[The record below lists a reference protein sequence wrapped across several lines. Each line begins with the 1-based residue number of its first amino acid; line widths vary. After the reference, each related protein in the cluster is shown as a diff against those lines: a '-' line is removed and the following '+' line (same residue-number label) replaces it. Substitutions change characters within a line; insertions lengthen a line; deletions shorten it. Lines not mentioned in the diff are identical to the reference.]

1 MFRVTECTFRVT
13 ECTFRDTEWPF
24 RDTEWRF
31 IINIKQNYLSQN
43 KSDVC
48 TCFYI
53 NFSYICGDYIQNKKL
68 IKMNKFFLTSLLVAA
83 AITANAQDNTTK
95 DSLTMETMMHN
106 IPEVMVKGSRPIVK
120 AERGM
125 LSYNMPLLLKQLPA
139 DNAYEALTR
148 IPGVSNA
155 TGNISFSGNEVT
167 LIINGQATTLT
178 QEQLAERLKAMPAT
192 QLAKAEVML
201 SAPAR
206 YHVRGMAINI
216 VTKDYAGTN
225 QLSGQ
230 IIGGLVQTK
239 YAKGFGDLY
248 LSMQRGKFGLDA
260 QYKLVNGNSYGESS
274 RIANHPLGNNR
285 IHYNDETGQKSFG
298 ITHDYRLGM
307 NYAFSK
313 NHRLDVAY
321 TGQWDKTNSNSRTT
335 GSSISGMHRDSHEY
349 LHNVDVNYAL
359 PFGLTL
365 SGSYT
370 YYRTP
375 QQQALDGT
383 ITTENKN
390 ETERNLTS
398 GSEQTINKWMFTADQ
413 THSLAHGWGLSYG
426 VKGQF
431 TSNKSYQTTIDK
443 DGSVLPDGT
452 SSVDLNERIWNI
464 YAGFSKQINKAISLE
479 ASVAAEQYHSPIW
492 DKWRVYP
499 TLNALW
505 NVNDNHLLNLSFSSN
520 SEFPSYWSTMS
531 NVYYSSTYTEIH
543 GNPDL
548 KPFSYSNVNLMWQ
561 IKRRY
566 TLMAFASLKPDYS
579 VQLPYQTTDRMAV
592 IMKETNFD
600 YSNSFGLQ
608 ASAIFS
614 AGKWLNGNVFA
625 VGTYK
630 HDKSSHFFDLPF
642 NRKKLSVRLGGM
654 ASVKLCS
661 TQDLRLILNPFIQSK
676 AIQGVYDI
684 SPIFRMNAKLQWSSH
699 DGRWGLRINGNN
711 IFNNKYDTRSVQGNQ
726 DYRMK
731 INYSW
736 ASVTFAVIYKFGG
749 YKEKTVKEVDTSRMG
764 H

>member
-1 MFRVTECTFRVT
+1 MANKIFLLGLFL
-13 ECTFRDTEWPF
+13 
-24 RDTEWRF
+24 
-31 IINIKQNYLSQN
+31 LS
-43 KSDVC
+43 
-48 TCFYI
+48 
-53 NFSYICGDYIQNKKL
+53 
-68 IKMNKFFLTSLLVAA
+68 VA
-83 AITANAQDNTTK
+83 NVKAQTRTQT
-95 DSLTMETMMHN
+95 DSLTMETMLHN
-106 IPEVMVKGSRPIVK
+106 LPEVMVKGSRPIVK

-148 IPGVSNA
+148 IPGVSDA
-155 TGNISFSGNEVT
+155 TGSISFSGNEVT

-178 QEQLAERLKAMPAT
+178 QEQLTERLKAMPAA
-192 QLAKAEVML
+192 QLSKAEVML

-230 IIGGLVQTK
+230 VIGGMKQSK

-248 LSMQRGKFGLDA
+248 LSLQRGKFGLDA
-260 QYKLVNGNSYGESS
+260 QYKYVNGNSYGESS

-285 IHYNDETGQKSFG
+285 VYYNDETGQKSFG
-298 ITHDYRLGM
+298 ITHNYRLGM

-321 TGQWDKTNSNSRTT
+321 TGHWDKRCSNSNTT
-335 GSSISGMHRDSHEY
+335 GSSISGMHHDSHEY
-349 LHNVDVNYAL
+349 LHNVDVNYSL

-365 SGSYT
+365 NGSYT

-383 ITTENKN
+383 MHTDESMP

-443 DGSVLPDGT
+443 DGTIQPNGT
-452 SSVDLNERIWNI
+452 SSVDNNERIWNI
-464 YAGFSKQINKAISLE
+464 YAGFSKQINKAISVE

-531 NVYYSSTYTEIH
+531 NVFYSSTYSEIH

-548 KPFSYSNVNLMWQ
+548 KPFSYYNVNLMWQ

-566 TLMAFASLKPDYS
+566 TLMAFASLKPDYF
-579 VQLPYQTTDRMAV
+579 VQLPYQTTERMAV

-600 YSNSFGLQ
+600 YSNSYGLQ
-608 ASAIFS
+608 ASVIFN

-630 HDKSSHFFDLPF
+630 HDKNSNFFDLPF
-642 NRKKLSVRLGGM
+642 NRKKLSVILGGT
-654 ASVKLCS
+654 ASIKLCQ
-661 TQDLRLILNPFIQSK
+661 TQDLRLILNPFYQTK

-684 SPIFRMNAKLQWSSH
+684 SPVFRMNAKLQWSSH
-699 DGRWGLRINGNN
+699 DGKWGLRLNGSN
-711 IFNNKYDTRSVQGNQ
+711 IFNNLYDTRSVQGNQ

-731 INYSW
+731 INYNW

-749 YKEKTVKEVDTSRMG
+749 YKEKNVKAVDTSRMG

>member
-1 MFRVTECTFRVT
+1 MANKIFLLGLFL
-13 ECTFRDTEWPF
+13 
-24 RDTEWRF
+24 
-31 IINIKQNYLSQN
+31 LSVANVKAQ
-43 KSDVC
+43 
-48 TCFYI
+48 T
-53 NFSYICGDYIQNKKL
+53 
-68 IKMNKFFLTSLLVAA
+68 LTQ
-83 AITANAQDNTTK
+83 T
-95 DSLTMETMMHN
+95 DSLTMETMLHN
-106 IPEVMVKGSRPIVK
+106 LPEVMVKGSRPIVK

-148 IPGVSNA
+148 IPGVSDA
-155 TGNISFSGNEVT
+155 TGSISFSGNEVT

-178 QEQLAERLKAMPAT
+178 QEQLTERLKAMPAA

-230 IIGGLVQTK
+230 IIGGMRQNK
-239 YAKGFGDLY
+239 YANEFGNLY
-248 LSMQRGKFGLDA
+248 LSLQRGKFGLDA
-260 QYKLVNGNSYGESS
+260 QYKYVNGNSYGESS

-285 IHYNDETGQKSFG
+285 VYYNDETGQKSFG

-321 TGQWDKTNSNSRTT
+321 TGHWDKTCSNSNTT
-335 GSSISGMHRDSHEY
+335 GSSISGMHHDSHEY
-349 LHNVDVNYAL
+349 LHNVDVNYSL

-365 SGSYT
+365 NGSYT

-375 QQQALDGT
+375 QQQVLDGT
-383 ITTENKN
+383 MHTDESMS

-398 GSEQTINKWMFTADQ
+398 GSEQTINEWMFTADQ

-443 DGSVLPDGT
+443 DGTIQPNGT
-452 SSVDLNERIWNI
+452 SSVDNNERIWNI
-464 YAGFSKQINKAISLE
+464 YAGFSKQINKAISVE

-531 NVYYSSTYTEIH
+531 NVFYSSTYSEIH

-548 KPFSYSNVNLMWQ
+548 KPFAYYNVNLMWQ

-566 TLMAFASLKPDYS
+566 TLMAFASLKPDYF
-579 VQLPYQTTDRMAV
+579 VQLPYQTTERMAV

-600 YSNSFGLQ
+600 YSNSYGLQ
-608 ASAIFS
+608 ASVIFN

-630 HDKSSHFFDLPF
+630 HDKSSNFFDLPF
-642 NRKKLSVRLGGM
+642 NRKKLSVILGGT
-654 ASVKLCS
+654 ASVKLCN
-661 TQDLRLILNPFIQSK
+661 TQDLRLILNPFFQSK

-684 SPIFRMNAKLQWSSH
+684 SPIFRMNAKLQWTSH
-699 DGRWGLRINGNN
+699 DGKWGLRINGNN
-711 IFNNKYDTRSVQGNQ
+711 IFNNLYDTRSVQGNQ

-731 INYSW
+731 VNYNW

>member
-1 MFRVTECTFRVT
+1 MVNKIFLLGLFL
-13 ECTFRDTEWPF
+13 
-24 RDTEWRF
+24 
-31 IINIKQNYLSQN
+31 LSVANVKAQ
-43 KSDVC
+43 
-48 TCFYI
+48 T
-53 NFSYICGDYIQNKKL
+53 
-68 IKMNKFFLTSLLVAA
+68 LTQ
-83 AITANAQDNTTK
+83 T
-95 DSLTMETMMHN
+95 DSLTMETMLHN
-106 IPEVMVKGSRPIVK
+106 LPEVMVKGSRPIVK

-148 IPGVSNA
+148 IPGVSDA
-155 TGNISFSGNEVT
+155 TGSISFSGNEVT

-178 QEQLAERLKAMPAT
+178 QEQLTERLKAMPAA

-230 IIGGLVQTK
+230 FIGGMKQSK

-248 LSMQRGKFGLDA
+248 LSLQRGKFGLDA
-260 QYKLVNGNSYGESS
+260 QYKYVNGNSYGESS

-285 IHYNDETGQKSFG
+285 VYYNDETGQKSFG
-298 ITHDYRLGM
+298 ITHNYRLGM

-321 TGQWDKTNSNSRTT
+321 TGHWDKRCSNSNTT
-335 GSSISGMHRDSHEY
+335 GSSISGMHHDSHEY
-349 LHNVDVNYAL
+349 LHNVDVNYSL

-365 SGSYT
+365 NGSYT

-383 ITTENKN
+383 MHTDESML

-398 GSEQTINKWMFTADQ
+398 SSEQTINKWMFTADQ

-443 DGSVLPDGT
+443 DGTIQPNGT
-452 SSVDLNERIWNI
+452 SSVDNNERIWNI
-464 YAGFSKQINKAISLE
+464 YAGFSKQINKAISVE

-531 NVYYSSTYTEIH
+531 NVFYSSTYSEIH

-548 KPFSYSNVNLMWQ
+548 KPFSYYNVNLMWQ

-566 TLMAFASLKPDYS
+566 TLMAFASLKPDYF
-579 VQLPYQTTDRMAV
+579 VQLPYQTTERMAV

-600 YSNSFGLQ
+600 YSNSYGLQ
-608 ASAIFS
+608 ASVIFN

-630 HDKSSHFFDLPF
+630 HDKSCNFFDLPF
-642 NRKKLSVRLGGM
+642 DRKKLSVILGGT
-654 ASVKLCS
+654 ASVKLSS
-661 TQDLRLILNPFIQSK
+661 TQDLRLILNPFYQTK

-684 SPIFRMNAKLQWSSH
+684 SPVFRMDVKLQWSSH
-699 DGRWGLRINGNN
+699 DGKWGVRLNGSN
-711 IFNNKYDTRSVQGNQ
+711 IFNNRFDTRSVQGNQ

-731 INYSW
+731 INYNW

-749 YKEKTVKEVDTSRMG
+749 YKEKNVKAVDTSRMG

>member
-1 MFRVTECTFRVT
+1 MVNKIFLLELFL
-13 ECTFRDTEWPF
+13 
-24 RDTEWRF
+24 
-31 IINIKQNYLSQN
+31 LSVANMKAQ
-43 KSDVC
+43 
-48 TCFYI
+48 T
-53 NFSYICGDYIQNKKL
+53 
-68 IKMNKFFLTSLLVAA
+68 LTH
-83 AITANAQDNTTK
+83 T
-95 DSLTMETMMHN
+95 DSLTMENMMHN
-106 IPEVMVKGSRPIVK
+106 LPEVMVKGSRPIVK

-148 IPGVSNA
+148 IPGVSDA
-155 TGNISFSGNEVT
+155 TGSISFSGNEVT

-178 QEQLAERLKAMPAT
+178 QEQLTERLKAMPAA

-230 IIGGLVQTK
+230 IIGGMRQNK
-239 YAKGFGDLY
+239 YANEFGNLY
-248 LSMQRGKFGLDA
+248 LSLQRGKFGLDA
-260 QYKLVNGNSYGESS
+260 QYKYVNGNSYGESS

-285 IHYNDETGQKSFG
+285 VYYNDETGQKSFG
-298 ITHDYRLGM
+298 ITHNYRLGM

-321 TGQWDKTNSNSRTT
+321 TGHWDKRCSNSNTT
-335 GSSISGMHRDSHEY
+335 GSSISGMHHDSHEY
-349 LHNVDVNYAL
+349 LHNVDVNYSL

-365 SGSYT
+365 NGSYT

-383 ITTENKN
+383 MHTDESML

-443 DGSVLPDGT
+443 DGTIQPNGT
-452 SSVDLNERIWNI
+452 SSVDNNERIWNI
-464 YAGFSKQINKAISLE
+464 YAGFSKQINKAISVE

-531 NVYYSSTYTEIH
+531 NVFYSSTYSEIH

-548 KPFSYSNVNLMWQ
+548 KPFSYYNVNLMWQ

-566 TLMAFASLKPDYS
+566 TLMAFASLKPDYF
-579 VQLPYQTTDRMAV
+579 VQLPYQTTERMAV

-600 YSNSFGLQ
+600 YSNSYGLQ
-608 ASAIFS
+608 ASVIFN

-630 HDKSSHFFDLPF
+630 HDKSSNFFDLPF
-642 NRKKLSVRLGGM
+642 NRKKLSVILGGT
-654 ASVKLCS
+654 ASVKLCN
-661 TQDLRLILNPFIQSK
+661 TQDLRLILNPFFQSK

-684 SPIFRMNAKLQWSSH
+684 SPIFKMNAKLQWTSH
-699 DGRWGLRINGNN
+699 DGKWGLRLNGSN
-711 IFNNKYDTRSVQGNQ
+711 IFNNLYDTRSVQGNQ

-731 INYSW
+731 INYNW
-736 ASVTFAVIYKFGG
+736 ASVTFGVIYKFGG
-749 YKEKTVKEVDTSRMG
+749 YKEKKVKEVDTSRMG

>member
-1 MFRVTECTFRVT
+1 MDNKVFLLGLFL
-13 ECTFRDTEWPF
+13 
-24 RDTEWRF
+24 
-31 IINIKQNYLSQN
+31 LSVANVKAQ
-43 KSDVC
+43 
-48 TCFYI
+48 T
-53 NFSYICGDYIQNKKL
+53 
-68 IKMNKFFLTSLLVAA
+68 LTH
-83 AITANAQDNTTK
+83 T
-95 DSLTMETMMHN
+95 DSLTMENMMHN
-106 IPEVMVKGSRPIVK
+106 LPEVMIKGSRPIVK

-148 IPGVSNA
+148 IPGISDA
-155 TGNISFSGNEVT
+155 TGSISFSGNEVT
-167 LIINGQATTLT
+167 LIVNGQATTLT
-178 QEQLAERLKAMPAT
+178 QEQLTERLKAMPAA

-230 IIGGLVQTK
+230 IIGGMRQNK
-239 YAKGFGDLY
+239 YANEFGNLY
-248 LSMQRGKFGLDA
+248 LSLQRGKFGLDA
-260 QYKLVNGNSYGESS
+260 QYKYVNGNSYGESS

-285 IHYNDETGQKSFG
+285 VYYNDETGQKSFG
-298 ITHDYRLGM
+298 ITHNYRLGM

-321 TGQWDKTNSNSRTT
+321 TGHWDKTCSNSNTT
-335 GSSISGMHRDSHEY
+335 GSSISGMHHDSHEY

-365 SGSYT
+365 NGSYT

-375 QQQALDGT
+375 QQQVLDGT
-383 ITTENKN
+383 MHTDESMP

-413 THSLAHGWGLSYG
+413 THSLSHGWGLSYG

-443 DGSVLPDGT
+443 DGTIQPNGT
-452 SSVDLNERIWNI
+452 SSVDNNERIWNI

-531 NVYYSSTYTEIH
+531 SVFYSSAYTEIH

-548 KPFSYSNVNLMWQ
+548 KPFSYYNVNLMWQ

-566 TLMAFASLKPDYS
+566 TLMAFASLKPDYF
-579 VQLPYQTTDRMAV
+579 VQLPYQTTERMAV

-600 YSNSFGLQ
+600 YSNSYGLQ
-608 ASAIFS
+608 ASVIFN

-630 HDKSSHFFDLPF
+630 HDKSSNFFDLPF
-642 NRKKLSVRLGGM
+642 NRKKLSVILGGT
-654 ASVKLCS
+654 ASVKLCN
-661 TQDLRLILNPFIQSK
+661 TQDLRLILNPFFQSK

-684 SPIFRMNAKLQWSSH
+684 SPVFRMNAKLQWSSH
-699 DGRWGLRINGNN
+699 DGKWGLRLNGSN
-711 IFNNKYDTRSVQGNQ
+711 IFNNLYDTRSVQGNQ

-731 INYSW
+731 INYNW

-749 YKEKTVKEVDTSRMG
+749 YKEKNVKAVDTSRMG

>member
-1 MFRVTECTFRVT
+1 MKYLITVILFLSVQSLSAQVAN
-13 ECTFRDTEWPF
+13 DN
-24 RDTEWRF
+24 DSVD
-31 IINIKQNYLSQN
+31 INKWYKNL
-43 KSDVC
+43 
-48 TCFYI
+48 
-53 NFSYICGDYIQNKKL
+53 
-68 IKMNKFFLTSLLVAA
+68 
-83 AITANAQDNTTK
+83 
-95 DSLTMETMMHN
+95 
-106 IPEVMVKGSRPIVK
+106 PEVIVK
-120 AERGM
+120 AEKPIVKLVQGKM
-125 LSYNMPLLLKQLPA
+125 VYNMHNLLEKLPA

-148 IPGVSNA
+148 IPGVSDA
-155 TGNISFSGNEVT
+155 TGSISLLGNEVT

-178 QEQLAERLKAMPAT
+178 QEQLADRLKAMPAA

-216 VTKDYAGTN
+216 VTKDYADTN
-225 QLSGQ
+225 RLSGQ
-230 IIGGLVQTK
+230 MVGGLQQSK
-239 YAKGFGDLY
+239 YSTGFGNLA

-260 QYKLVNGNSYGESS
+260 NYQFVDGNSYREASH
-274 RIANHPLGNNR
+274 IANHPLGNKR
-285 IHYNDETGQKSFG
+285 INYYDEIGQKSFG

-313 NHRLDVAY
+313 NHRLDIAY
-321 TGQWDKTNSNSRTT
+321 TGNWKKASSNNQTTGLSVSRT
-335 GSSISGMHRDSHEY
+335 HHYSHVY
-349 LHNVDVNYAL
+349 LHNVDVNYSL

-375 QQQALDGT
+375 QQQVLEGMMQVDGN
-383 ITTENKN
+383 TT

-413 THSLAHGWGLSYG
+413 THSLSHGWGLSYG
-426 VKGQF
+426 VQGQF
-431 TSNKSYQTTIDK
+431 ASNKSYQNTLDK
-443 DGSVLPDGT
+443 KGNILPNAT
-452 SSVDLNERIWNI
+452 SSVDINERIWNM
-464 YAGFSKQINKAISLE
+464 YAGFSKQVNKAISLE
-479 ASVAAEQYHSPIW
+479 ASVAAEQYHSPMW
-492 DKWRVYP
+492 NKWGIYP

-505 NVNDNHLLNLSFSSN
+505 GINENHLLNLSFNSN
-520 SEFPSYWSTMS
+520 SVFPSYWSTMS
-531 NVYYSSTYTEIH
+531 NVFYSSTYTEVH

-548 KPFSYSNVNLMWQ
+548 KPYSYYNVNLMWQ

-579 VQLPYQTTDRMAV
+579 VQLPYQTADRVAV

-600 YSNSFGLQ
+600 YSNNFGLQ

-614 AGKWLNGNVFA
+614 AGKWFNGNVFA

-630 HDKSSHFFDLPF
+630 HEKSSHFFDLPF
-642 NRKKLSVRLGGM
+642 DRKKLSAILGGT
-654 ASVKLCS
+654 ASVKLCK
-661 TQDLRLILNPFIQSK
+661 TQDLRLILNPFFQSK

-699 DGRWGLRINGNN
+699 DGKWGLRLNGSN

-726 DYRMK
+726 NFRMK
-731 INYSW
+731 LNNNWST
-736 ASVTFAVIYKFGG
+736 VTFAVVYKFGG
-749 YKEKTVKEVDTSRMG
+749 YKEKKVKEVDTSRMG

>member
-1 MFRVTECTFRVT
+1 MNRLF
-13 ECTFRDTEWPF
+13 
-24 RDTEWRF
+24 F
-31 IINIKQNYLSQN
+31 IG
-43 KSDVC
+43 V
-48 TCFYI
+48 
-53 NFSYICGDYIQNKKL
+53 
-68 IKMNKFFLTSLLVAA
+68 LVAS
-83 AITANAQDNTTK
+83 AITANAQDNGQK
-95 DSLTMETMMHN
+95 DSLTMESMMHN
-106 IPEVMVKGSRPIVK
+106 LPEVMVKGSRPIVK

-148 IPGVSNA
+148 IPGVSDA
-155 TGNISFSGNEVT
+155 TGSISFSGNEVT
-167 LIINGQATTLT
+167 LIVNGQATTLT
-178 QEQLAERLKAMPAT
+178 QEQLAERLKAMPAA
-192 QLAKAEVML
+192 QLTKAEVML

-230 IIGGLVQTK
+230 IIGGMRQNK
-239 YAKGFGDLY
+239 YANEFGNLY
-248 LSMQRGKFGLDA
+248 LSLQRDKFGLDA
-260 QYKLVNGNSYGESS
+260 QYKYVNGNSYGESS

-313 NHRLDVAY
+313 SHRLDVAY

-479 ASVAAEQYHSPIW
+479 ASVAAEQYHSPVW

-505 NVNDNHLLNLSFSSN
+505 NVNDNHLLNLSFSSD
-520 SEFPSYWSTMS
+520 SEYPSYWSTMS
-531 NVYYSSTYTEIH
+531 NVFYSSTYTEIH

-548 KPFSYSNVNLMWQ
+548 KPFSYYNVNLMWQ

-566 TLMAFASLKPDYS
+566 TLMAFASLKPDYF

-600 YSNSFGLQ
+600 YSNSYGLQ

-630 HDKSSHFFDLPF
+630 HDKSRNFFDLPF
-642 NRKKLSVRLGGM
+642 NRKKLSVILGGT

-661 TQDLRLILNPFIQSK
+661 TQDLRLILNPFYQTK

-684 SPIFRMNAKLQWSSH
+684 SPIFSMDAKLQWSSH
-699 DGRWGLRINGNN
+699 DGKWGVRLNGSN
-711 IFNNKYDTRSVQGNQ
+711 IFNNRFDTRSVQGNQ

-731 INYSW
+731 VNYNWS
-736 ASVTFAVIYKFGG
+736 SFTFAVIYKFGG

>member
-1 MFRVTECTFRVT
+1 MANKIFLLGLFL
-13 ECTFRDTEWPF
+13 
-24 RDTEWRF
+24 
-31 IINIKQNYLSQN
+31 LSVANVKAQ
-43 KSDVC
+43 
-48 TCFYI
+48 T
-53 NFSYICGDYIQNKKL
+53 
-68 IKMNKFFLTSLLVAA
+68 LTQ
-83 AITANAQDNTTK
+83 T
-95 DSLTMETMMHN
+95 DSLTMETMLHN
-106 IPEVMVKGSRPIVK
+106 LPEVMVKGSRPIVK

-148 IPGVSNA
+148 IPGVSDA
-155 TGNISFSGNEVT
+155 TGSISFSGNEVT

-178 QEQLAERLKAMPAT
+178 QEQLTERLKAMPAA

-230 IIGGLVQTK
+230 IIGGMRQNK
-239 YAKGFGDLY
+239 YANEFGNLY
-248 LSMQRGKFGLDA
+248 LSLQRGKFGLDA
-260 QYKLVNGNSYGESS
+260 QYKYVNGNSYGESS

-285 IHYNDETGQKSFG
+285 VYYNDETGQKSFG

-307 NYAFSK
+307 NYAFGK

-321 TGQWDKTNSNSRTT
+321 TGHWDKTCSNSNTT
-335 GSSISGMHRDSHEY
+335 GSSISGMHHDSHEY
-349 LHNVDVNYAL
+349 LHNVDVNYSL

-365 SGSYT
+365 NGSYT

-383 ITTENKN
+383 MHTDESMS
-390 ETERNLTS
+390 ETERDLTS
-398 GSEQTINKWMFTADQ
+398 GSEQTINEWMFTADQ

-531 NVYYSSTYTEIH
+531 NVFYSSTYTEIH

-548 KPFSYSNVNLMWQ
+548 KPFSYYNVNLMWQ

-566 TLMAFASLKPDYS
+566 TLMAFASLMPDYF

-642 NRKKLSVRLGGM
+642 NRKKLSVRLGGT

-661 TQDLRLILNPFIQSK
+661 TQDLRLILNPFYQTK

-684 SPIFRMNAKLQWSSH
+684 SPIFRMDAKLQWSSH
-699 DGRWGLRINGNN
+699 DGRWGLRLNGNN

-749 YKEKTVKEVDTSRMG
+749 YKEKNVKAVDTSRMG

>member
-1 MFRVTECTFRVT
+1 MANKIFLLGLFL
-13 ECTFRDTEWPF
+13 
-24 RDTEWRF
+24 
-31 IINIKQNYLSQN
+31 LSVANVKAQ
-43 KSDVC
+43 
-48 TCFYI
+48 T
-53 NFSYICGDYIQNKKL
+53 
-68 IKMNKFFLTSLLVAA
+68 LTQ
-83 AITANAQDNTTK
+83 T
-95 DSLTMETMMHN
+95 DSLTMETMLHN
-106 IPEVMVKGSRPIVK
+106 LPEVMVKGSRPIVK

-148 IPGVSNA
+148 IPGISDA
-155 TGNISFSGNEVT
+155 TGSISFSGNEVT

-178 QEQLAERLKAMPAT
+178 QEQLTERLKAMPAA

-230 IIGGLVQTK
+230 IIGGMRQNK
-239 YAKGFGDLY
+239 YANEFGNLY
-248 LSMQRGKFGLDA
+248 LSLQRGKFGLDA
-260 QYKLVNGNSYGESS
+260 QYKYVNGNSYGESS

-285 IHYNDETGQKSFG
+285 VYYNDETGQKSFG

-321 TGQWDKTNSNSRTT
+321 TGHWDKTCSNSNTT
-335 GSSISGMHRDSHEY
+335 GSSISGMHHDSHEY
-349 LHNVDVNYAL
+349 LHNVDVNYSF

-365 SGSYT
+365 NGSYT

-375 QQQALDGT
+375 QLQALDGT
-383 ITTENKN
+383 MHTDESMP

-531 NVYYSSTYTEIH
+531 NVFYSSTYSEIH

-548 KPFSYSNVNLMWQ
+548 KPFAYYNVNLMWQ

-566 TLMAFASLKPDYS
+566 TLMAFASLKPDYF
-579 VQLPYQTTDRMAV
+579 VQLPYQTTERMAV

-600 YSNSFGLQ
+600 YSNSYGLQ
-608 ASAIFS
+608 ASVIFN

-630 HDKSSHFFDLPF
+630 HDKSSNFFDLPF
-642 NRKKLSVRLGGM
+642 NRKKLSVILGGT
-654 ASVKLCS
+654 ASVKLCN
-661 TQDLRLILNPFIQSK
+661 TQDLRLILNPFFQSK

-699 DGRWGLRINGNN
+699 DGKWGLRLNGNN

-731 INYSW
+731 INYNW

>member
-1 MFRVTECTFRVT
+1 MANKIFLLGLFL
-13 ECTFRDTEWPF
+13 
-24 RDTEWRF
+24 
-31 IINIKQNYLSQN
+31 LSVANVKAQ
-43 KSDVC
+43 
-48 TCFYI
+48 T
-53 NFSYICGDYIQNKKL
+53 
-68 IKMNKFFLTSLLVAA
+68 LTQ
-83 AITANAQDNTTK
+83 T
-95 DSLTMETMMHN
+95 DSLTMETMLHN
-106 IPEVMVKGSRPIVK
+106 LPEVMVKGTRPIVK

-148 IPGVSNA
+148 IPGVSDA
-155 TGNISFSGNEVT
+155 AGSISFSGNEVT

-178 QEQLAERLKAMPAT
+178 QEQLTERLKAMPAA
-192 QLAKAEVML
+192 QLSKAEVML
-201 SAPAR
+201 SVPAR

-230 IIGGLVQTK
+230 IIGGMRQNK
-239 YAKGFGDLY
+239 YANEFGNLY
-248 LSMQRGKFGLDA
+248 LSLQRDKFGLDA
-260 QYKLVNGNSYGESS
+260 QYKYVNGNSYGESS

-307 NYAFSK
+307 NYTFSK
-313 NHRLDVAY
+313 NNRLDVAY

-383 ITTENKN
+383 ITAENKN

-413 THSLAHGWGLSYG
+413 THSLSHGWGLSYG

-505 NVNDNHLLNLSFSSN
+505 NVNDNHLLNLSFSSD

-531 NVYYSSTYTEIH
+531 NVFYSSTYTEIH

-548 KPFSYSNVNLMWQ
+548 KPFSYYNVNLMWQ

-566 TLMAFASLKPDYS
+566 TLMALASLKPDYS

-592 IMKETNFD
+592 IMKETNFN

-608 ASAIFS
+608 ASAIFN
-614 AGKWLNGNVFA
+614 AGQWLNGNVF
-625 VGTYK
+625 VMGTYK
-630 HDKSSHFFDLPF
+630 HDKSDNFFDLPF
-642 NRKKLSVRLGGM
+642 DRKKLSVVLGGT

-661 TQDLRLILNPFIQSK
+661 TQDLRLILNPFYQTK

-684 SPIFRMNAKLQWSSH
+684 SPIFSMDAKLQWSSH
-699 DGRWGLRINGNN
+699 DGRWGVRLNGSN
-711 IFNNKYDTRSVQGNQ
+711 IFNNPYDTRSVQGNQ

-731 INYSW
+731 INYNW

>member
-1 MFRVTECTFRVT
+1 MVNKIFLLGLFL
-13 ECTFRDTEWPF
+13 
-24 RDTEWRF
+24 
-31 IINIKQNYLSQN
+31 LSVANVKAQ
-43 KSDVC
+43 
-48 TCFYI
+48 T
-53 NFSYICGDYIQNKKL
+53 
-68 IKMNKFFLTSLLVAA
+68 LTH
-83 AITANAQDNTTK
+83 T
-95 DSLTMETMMHN
+95 DSLTMENMMHN
-106 IPEVMVKGSRPIVK
+106 LPEVMVKGSRPIVK

-148 IPGVSNA
+148 IPGISDA
-155 TGNISFSGNEVT
+155 TGSISFSGNEVT
-167 LIINGQATTLT
+167 LIVNGQATTLT
-178 QEQLAERLKAMPAT
+178 QEQLTERLKAMPAA
-192 QLAKAEVML
+192 QLSKAEVML

-216 VTKDYAGTN
+216 VTKYYAGTN

-230 IIGGLVQTK
+230 IIGGMRQNK
-239 YAKGFGDLY
+239 YANEFGNLY
-248 LSMQRGKFGLDA
+248 LSLQRGKFGLDA
-260 QYKLVNGNSYGESS
+260 QYKYVNGNSYGESS

-285 IHYNDETGQKSFG
+285 VYYNDETGQKSFG
-298 ITHDYRLGM
+298 ITHNYRLGM
-307 NYAFSK
+307 NYTFSK

-321 TGQWDKTNSNSRTT
+321 TGHWDKRCSNSNTT
-335 GSSISGMHRDSHEY
+335 GSSISGMHHDSHEY
-349 LHNVDVNYAL
+349 LHNVDVNYSL

-365 SGSYT
+365 NGSYT

-383 ITTENKN
+383 MHTDESMQ

-443 DGSVLPDGT
+443 DGTIQPNGT
-452 SSVDLNERIWNI
+452 SSVDNNERIWNI
-464 YAGFSKQINKAISLE
+464 YAGFSKQINKAISVE

-531 NVYYSSTYTEIH
+531 NVFYSSTYSEIH

-548 KPFSYSNVNLMWQ
+548 KPFSYYNVNLMWQ

-566 TLMAFASLKPDYS
+566 TLMAFASLKPDYF
-579 VQLPYQTTDRMAV
+579 VQLPYQTTERMAV

-600 YSNSFGLQ
+600 YSNSYGLQ
-608 ASAIFS
+608 ASVIFN

-630 HDKSSHFFDLPF
+630 HDKSSNFFDLPF
-642 NRKKLSVRLGGM
+642 NRKKLSVILGGT
-654 ASVKLCS
+654 ASVKLCN
-661 TQDLRLILNPFIQSK
+661 TQDLRLILNPFFQSK

-684 SPIFRMNAKLQWSSH
+684 SPVFRMNAKLQWSSH
-699 DGRWGLRINGNN
+699 DGKWGLRLNGSN
-711 IFNNKYDTRSVQGNQ
+711 IFNNLYDTRSVQGNQ

-731 INYSW
+731 INYNW

-749 YKEKTVKEVDTSRMG
+749 YKEKNVKAVDTSRMG

>member
-1 MFRVTECTFRVT
+1 MVNKIFLLGLFL
-13 ECTFRDTEWPF
+13 
-24 RDTEWRF
+24 
-31 IINIKQNYLSQN
+31 LSVANVKAQ
-43 KSDVC
+43 
-48 TCFYI
+48 T
-53 NFSYICGDYIQNKKL
+53 
-68 IKMNKFFLTSLLVAA
+68 LTH
-83 AITANAQDNTTK
+83 T
-95 DSLTMETMMHN
+95 DSLTMENMMHN
-106 IPEVMVKGSRPIVK
+106 LPEVMVKGSRPIVK

-148 IPGVSNA
+148 IPGISDA
-155 TGNISFSGNEVT
+155 TGSISFSGNEVT
-167 LIINGQATTLT
+167 LIVNGQATTLT
-178 QEQLAERLKAMPAT
+178 QEQLTERLKAMPAA

-230 IIGGLVQTK
+230 VIGGMKQSK

-248 LSMQRGKFGLDA
+248 LSLQRGKFGLDA
-260 QYKLVNGNSYGESS
+260 QYKYVNGNSYGESS

-285 IHYNDETGQKSFG
+285 VYYTDETGQKSFG
-298 ITHDYRLGM
+298 ITHNYRLGM

-321 TGQWDKTNSNSRTT
+321 TGHWDKRCSNSNTT
-335 GSSISGMHRDSHEY
+335 GLSISGMHHDSHEY
-349 LHNVDVNYAL
+349 LHNVDVNYSL

-365 SGSYT
+365 NGSYT

-383 ITTENKN
+383 MTAENKN

-413 THSLAHGWGLSYG
+413 THSLSHGWGLSYG

-443 DGSVLPDGT
+443 DGTILPDGT
-452 SSVDLNERIWNI
+452 SSVDNNERIWNI
-464 YAGFSKQINKAISLE
+464 YAGFSKQINKAISVE

-531 NVYYSSTYTEIH
+531 NVFYSSTYSEIH

-548 KPFSYSNVNLMWQ
+548 KPFSYYNVNLMWQ

-592 IMKETNFD
+592 IMKETNFN
-600 YSNSFGLQ
+600 YENSFGLQ
-608 ASAIFS
+608 ASAMFR

-625 VGTYK
+625 VGIYK
-630 HDKSSHFFDLPF
+630 HDKSDYFFDLPF
-642 NRKKLSVRLGGM
+642 NRKKLTAALGGT
-654 ASVKLCS
+654 ASIKLCQ
-661 TQDLRLILNPFIQSK
+661 TQDLRLILNPFYQTK

-684 SPIFRMNAKLQWSSH
+684 SPIFSMNAKLQWTSH
-699 DGRWGLRINGNN
+699 DGKWGLRLNGNN

-731 INYSW
+731 INYNW
-736 ASVTFAVIYKFGG
+736 ASVTFTVIYKFGG

>member
-1 MFRVTECTFRVT
+1 
-13 ECTFRDTEWPF
+13 
-24 RDTEWRF
+24 
-31 IINIKQNYLSQN
+31 
-43 KSDVC
+43 
-48 TCFYI
+48 
-53 NFSYICGDYIQNKKL
+53 
-68 IKMNKFFLTSLLVAA
+68 MNRIFFMGIFVALT
-83 AITANAQDNTTK
+83 ITANAQDNIPK
-95 DSLTMETMMHN
+95 DSLTMEWNSMFRN
-106 IPEVMVKGSRPIVK
+106 LPEVMIKGSRPIVK
-120 AERGM
+120 AERGS
-125 LSYNMPLLLKQLPA
+125 LLYNMPLLLKQFPA

-148 IPGVSNA
+148 IPGVSDA
-155 TGNISFSGNEVT
+155 TGNISFLGNEVT
-167 LIINGQATTLT
+167 LIVNGQATTLT
-178 QEQLAERLKAMPAT
+178 QEQLTERLKAMPAA

-230 IIGGLVQTK
+230 VIGGMKQSK

-248 LSMQRGKFGLDA
+248 LSLQRGKFGLDA
-260 QYKLVNGNSYGESS
+260 QYKYVNGNSYGESS
-274 RIANHPLGNNR
+274 CIANHPLGNNR
-285 IHYNDETGQKSFG
+285 IHYNEETGQKSFG

-307 NYAFSK
+307 NYTFSK
-313 NHRLDVAY
+313 NNRLDVAY

-359 PFGLTL
+359 PFGLTF

-443 DGSVLPDGT
+443 DGTILPDGT

-531 NVYYSSTYTEIH
+531 NVFYSSTYTEIH

-548 KPFSYSNVNLMWQ
+548 KPFSYYNVNLMWQ

-566 TLMAFASLKPDYS
+566 TLMAFASLKPDYF

-592 IMKETNFD
+592 IMKETNFN
-600 YSNSFGLQ
+600 YENSFGLQ
-608 ASAIFS
+608 ASAMFS

-625 VGTYK
+625 VGIYK
-630 HDKSSHFFDLPF
+630 HDKSDYFFELPF
-642 NRKKLSVRLGGM
+642 NRKKLTVALGGT
-654 ASVKLCS
+654 ASIKLCQ
-661 TQDLRLILNPFIQSK
+661 TQDLRLILNPFYQTK

-684 SPIFRMNAKLQWSSH
+684 SPIFRLHAKLQWSSH
-699 DGRWGLRINGNN
+699 DGRWGLRLNGNN

-749 YKEKTVKEVDTSRMG
+749 YKEKNIKAVDKSRMG

>member
-1 MFRVTECTFRVT
+1 MT
-13 ECTFRDTEWPF
+13 
-24 RDTEWRF
+24 
-31 IINIKQNYLSQN
+31 N
-43 KSDVC
+43 K
-48 TCFYI
+48 I
-53 NFSYICGDYIQNKKL
+53 
-68 IKMNKFFLTSLLVAA
+68 FFLGLFLLSVA
-83 AITANAQDNTTK
+83 NVKAQTRTQT
-95 DSLTMETMMHN
+95 DSLTMETMLHN
-106 IPEVMVKGSRPIVK
+106 LPEVMVKGSRPIVK

-148 IPGVSNA
+148 IPGVSDA
-155 TGNISFSGNEVT
+155 AGSISFSGNEVT

-178 QEQLAERLKAMPAT
+178 QEQLTERLKAMPAA
-192 QLAKAEVML
+192 QLSKAEVML
-201 SAPAR
+201 SVPAR

-230 IIGGLVQTK
+230 IIGGMRQNK
-239 YAKGFGDLY
+239 YANEFGNLY
-248 LSMQRGKFGLDA
+248 LSLQRDKFGLDA
-260 QYKLVNGNSYGESS
+260 QYKYVNGNSYGESS

-307 NYAFSK
+307 NYTFSK
-313 NHRLDVAY
+313 NNRLDVAY

-383 ITTENKN
+383 ITAENKN

-443 DGSVLPDGT
+443 DGTILPDGT
-452 SSVDLNERIWNI
+452 SSVDNNERIWNV
-464 YAGFSKQINKAISLE
+464 YAGFSKQINKALSLE

-531 NVYYSSTYTEIH
+531 NVFYSSTYTEIH

-548 KPFSYSNVNLMWQ
+548 KPCSYYNLNLMWQ

-566 TLMAFASLKPDYS
+566 TLMAFANLKPDYF

-630 HDKSSHFFDLPF
+630 HDKSRNFFDLPF
-642 NRKKLSVRLGGM
+642 DRKKLSVILGGT

-661 TQDLRLILNPFIQSK
+661 TQDLRLILNPFYQTK

-684 SPIFRMNAKLQWSSH
+684 SPIFSMDAKLQWSSH
-699 DGRWGLRINGNN
+699 DGKWGVRLNGSN
-711 IFNNKYDTRSVQGNQ
+711 IFNNRFDTRSVQGNQ
-726 DYRMK
+726 DYCMK
-731 INYSW
+731 VNYNWS
-736 ASVTFAVIYKFGG
+736 SFTFAVIYKFGG

>member
-1 MFRVTECTFRVT
+1 MANKIFLLGLFL
-13 ECTFRDTEWPF
+13 
-24 RDTEWRF
+24 
-31 IINIKQNYLSQN
+31 LSVANVKAQ
-43 KSDVC
+43 
-48 TCFYI
+48 T
-53 NFSYICGDYIQNKKL
+53 
-68 IKMNKFFLTSLLVAA
+68 LTQ
-83 AITANAQDNTTK
+83 T
-95 DSLTMETMMHN
+95 DSLTMETMLHN
-106 IPEVMVKGSRPIVK
+106 LPEVMVKGSRPIVK

-148 IPGVSNA
+148 IPGVSDA
-155 TGNISFSGNEVT
+155 TGSISFSGNEVT

-178 QEQLAERLKAMPAT
+178 QEQLTERLKAMPAA

-230 IIGGLVQTK
+230 IIGGMRQNK
-239 YAKGFGDLY
+239 YANEFGNLY
-248 LSMQRGKFGLDA
+248 LSLQRGKFGLDA
-260 QYKLVNGNSYGESS
+260 QYKYVNGNSYGESS

-285 IHYNDETGQKSFG
+285 VYYNDETGQKSFG

-321 TGQWDKTNSNSRTT
+321 TGHWDKTCSNSNTT
-335 GSSISGMHRDSHEY
+335 GSSISGMHHDSHEY
-349 LHNVDVNYAL
+349 LHNVDVNYSL

-365 SGSYT
+365 NGSYT

-375 QQQALDGT
+375 QLQALDGT
-383 ITTENKN
+383 MHTDESMP

-443 DGSVLPDGT
+443 DGTIQPNGT
-452 SSVDLNERIWNI
+452 SSVDNNERIWNI
-464 YAGFSKQINKAISLE
+464 YAGFSKQINKALSLE

-492 DKWRVYP
+492 DKWRIYP

-531 NVYYSSTYTEIH
+531 NVFYSSTYSEIH

-548 KPFSYSNVNLMWQ
+548 KPFAYYNVNLMWQ

-566 TLMAFASLKPDYS
+566 TLMAFASLKPDYF
-579 VQLPYQTTDRMAV
+579 VQLPYQTTERMAV

-600 YSNSFGLQ
+600 YSNSYGLQ
-608 ASAIFS
+608 VSVIFN

-630 HDKSSHFFDLPF
+630 HDKSSNFFDLPF
-642 NRKKLSVRLGGM
+642 NRKKLSVILGGT
-654 ASVKLCS
+654 ASVKLCN
-661 TQDLRLILNPFIQSK
+661 TQDLRLILNPFFQSK

-684 SPIFRMNAKLQWSSH
+684 SPIFRMNAKLQWTSH
-699 DGRWGLRINGNN
+699 DGKWGLRINGNN
-711 IFNNKYDTRSVQGNQ
+711 IFNNLYDTRSVQGNQ

-731 INYSW
+731 INYNW

>member
-1 MFRVTECTFRVT
+1 MDNKVFLLGLFLLSVANVKAQTQT
-13 ECTFRDTEWPF
+13 
-24 RDTEWRF
+24 
-31 IINIKQNYLSQN
+31 QN
-43 KSDVC
+43 
-48 TCFYI
+48 
-53 NFSYICGDYIQNKKL
+53 
-68 IKMNKFFLTSLLVAA
+68 
-83 AITANAQDNTTK
+83 
-95 DSLTMETMMHN
+95 DSLTMENMMHN
-106 IPEVMVKGSRPIVK
+106 LPEIMVKGSRPIVK

-125 LSYNMPLLLKQLPA
+125 LSYNMPLLIKQLPA

-148 IPGVSNA
+148 IPGVSDA
-155 TGNISFSGNEVT
+155 TGSISFSGNEVT

-178 QEQLAERLKAMPAT
+178 QEQLTERLKAMPAA

-230 IIGGLVQTK
+230 IIGGMRQNK
-239 YAKGFGDLY
+239 YANECGNLY
-248 LSMQRGKFGLDA
+248 LSLQRGKFGLDA
-260 QYKLVNGNSYGESS
+260 QYKYVNGNSYGESS

-285 IHYNDETGQKSFG
+285 VYYNDETGQKSFG

-321 TGQWDKTNSNSRTT
+321 TGHWDKTCSNSNTT
-335 GSSISGMHRDSHEY
+335 GSSISGMHHDSHEY
-349 LHNVDVNYAL
+349 LHNVDVNYSL

-365 SGSYT
+365 NGSYT

-383 ITTENKN
+383 MHTDESMP

-452 SSVDLNERIWNI
+452 SSVDNNERIWNI

-479 ASVAAEQYHSPIW
+479 ASVAAEQYHSPVW

-531 NVYYSSTYTEIH
+531 NVFYSSTYTEIH

-548 KPFSYSNVNLMWQ
+548 KPFSYYNVNLMWQ

-566 TLMAFASLKPDYS
+566 TLMAFASLKPDYF

-600 YSNSFGLQ
+600 YSNSYGLQ

-630 HDKSSHFFDLPF
+630 HDKSCNFFDLPF
-642 NRKKLSVRLGGM
+642 DRKKLSVILGGT
-654 ASVKLCS
+654 ASVKLSS
-661 TQDLRLILNPFIQSK
+661 TQDLRLILNPFYQTK

-684 SPIFRMNAKLQWSSH
+684 SPVFRMDAKLQWSSH
-699 DGRWGLRINGNN
+699 DGKWGVRLNGSN
-711 IFNNKYDTRSVQGNQ
+711 IFNNRFDTRSVQGNQ

-731 INYSW
+731 INYNW

-749 YKEKTVKEVDTSRMG
+749 YKEKNVKAVDTSRMG

>member
-1 MFRVTECTFRVT
+1 MANKIFLLGLFL
-13 ECTFRDTEWPF
+13 
-24 RDTEWRF
+24 
-31 IINIKQNYLSQN
+31 LSVANVKAQ
-43 KSDVC
+43 
-48 TCFYI
+48 T
-53 NFSYICGDYIQNKKL
+53 
-68 IKMNKFFLTSLLVAA
+68 LTQ
-83 AITANAQDNTTK
+83 T
-95 DSLTMETMMHN
+95 DSLTMETMLHN
-106 IPEVMVKGSRPIVK
+106 LPEVMVKGSRPIVK

-148 IPGVSNA
+148 IPGVSDA
-155 TGNISFSGNEVT
+155 TGSISFSGNEVT

-178 QEQLAERLKAMPAT
+178 QEQLTERLKAMPAA

-230 IIGGLVQTK
+230 IIGGMRQNK
-239 YAKGFGDLY
+239 YANEFGNLY
-248 LSMQRGKFGLDA
+248 LSLQRGKFGLDA
-260 QYKLVNGNSYGESS
+260 QYKYVNGNSYGESS

-285 IHYNDETGQKSFG
+285 VYYNDETGQKSFG

-321 TGQWDKTNSNSRTT
+321 TGHWDKTCSNSNTT
-335 GSSISGMHRDSHEY
+335 GSSISGMHHDSHEY
-349 LHNVDVNYAL
+349 LHNVDVNYSL

-365 SGSYT
+365 NGSYT

-383 ITTENKN
+383 MHTDESMS

-443 DGSVLPDGT
+443 DGTIQPNGT
-452 SSVDLNERIWNI
+452 SSVDNNERIWNI
-464 YAGFSKQINKAISLE
+464 YAGFSKQINKALSLE

-531 NVYYSSTYTEIH
+531 SVFYSSTYTEIH

-548 KPFSYSNVNLMWQ
+548 KPFAYYNVNLMWQ

-566 TLMAFASLKPDYS
+566 TLMAFASLKPDYF
-579 VQLPYQTTDRMAV
+579 VQLPYQTTERMAV

-630 HDKSSHFFDLPF
+630 HDKSSNFFDLPF
-642 NRKKLSVRLGGM
+642 NRKKLSVILGGT
-654 ASVKLCS
+654 ASVKLCN
-661 TQDLRLILNPFIQSK
+661 TQDLRLILNPFFQSK

-684 SPIFRMNAKLQWSSH
+684 SPIFRMNAKLQWTSH
-699 DGRWGLRINGNN
+699 DGKWGLRLNGNN
-711 IFNNKYDTRSVQGNQ
+711 IFNNLYDTRSVQGNQ

-731 INYSW
+731 VNYNW

>member
-1 MFRVTECTFRVT
+1 MDNKVFLLGLFL
-13 ECTFRDTEWPF
+13 
-24 RDTEWRF
+24 
-31 IINIKQNYLSQN
+31 LSVANVKAQ
-43 KSDVC
+43 
-48 TCFYI
+48 T
-53 NFSYICGDYIQNKKL
+53 
-68 IKMNKFFLTSLLVAA
+68 LTH
-83 AITANAQDNTTK
+83 T
-95 DSLTMETMMHN
+95 DSLTMENMMHN
-106 IPEVMVKGSRPIVK
+106 LPEVMVKGSRPIVK

-148 IPGVSNA
+148 IPGISDA
-155 TGNISFSGNEVT
+155 TGSISFSGNEVT
-167 LIINGQATTLT
+167 LIVNGQATTLT

-192 QLAKAEVML
+192 QLAKAEAML

-335 GSSISGMHRDSHEY
+335 GSSISGMHHDSHEY
-349 LHNVDVNYAL
+349 LHNVDVNYSL

-365 SGSYT
+365 NGSYT

-375 QQQALDGT
+375 QQQVLDGT
-383 ITTENKN
+383 MHTDESMS

-443 DGSVLPDGT
+443 DGTILPDGT
-452 SSVDLNERIWNI
+452 SSVDNNERIWNI
-464 YAGFSKQINKAISLE
+464 YAGFSKQINKALSLE
-479 ASVAAEQYHSPIW
+479 ASVAAEQYHSPVW

-531 NVYYSSTYTEIH
+531 NVFYSSTYTEIH

-548 KPFSYSNVNLMWQ
+548 KPFSYYNVNLMWQ

-566 TLMAFASLKPDYS
+566 TLMAFASLKPDYF
-579 VQLPYQTTDRMAV
+579 VQLPYQTTERMAV

-600 YSNSFGLQ
+600 YSNSYGLQ
-608 ASAIFS
+608 ASVIFN

-630 HDKSSHFFDLPF
+630 HDKSSNFFDLPF
-642 NRKKLSVRLGGM
+642 NRKKLSVILGGT
-654 ASVKLCS
+654 ASVKLCN
-661 TQDLRLILNPFIQSK
+661 TQDLRLILNPFFQSK

-684 SPIFRMNAKLQWSSH
+684 SPVFRMNAKLQWSSH
-699 DGRWGLRINGNN
+699 DGKWGLRLNGSN
-711 IFNNKYDTRSVQGNQ
+711 IFNNLYDTRSVQGNQ

-731 INYSW
+731 INYNW

-749 YKEKTVKEVDTSRMG
+749 YKEKNVKAVDTSRMG

>member
-1 MFRVTECTFRVT
+1 MVNKIFLLGLFL
-13 ECTFRDTEWPF
+13 
-24 RDTEWRF
+24 
-31 IINIKQNYLSQN
+31 LSVANVKAQ
-43 KSDVC
+43 
-48 TCFYI
+48 T
-53 NFSYICGDYIQNKKL
+53 
-68 IKMNKFFLTSLLVAA
+68 LTH
-83 AITANAQDNTTK
+83 T
-95 DSLTMETMMHN
+95 DSLTMENMMHN
-106 IPEVMVKGSRPIVK
+106 LPEVMVKGSRPIVK

-148 IPGVSNA
+148 IPGISDA
-155 TGNISFSGNEVT
+155 TGSISFSGNEVT
-167 LIINGQATTLT
+167 LIVNGQATTLT
-178 QEQLAERLKAMPAT
+178 QEQLTERLKAMPAA

-230 IIGGLVQTK
+230 VIGGMKQSK

-248 LSMQRGKFGLDA
+248 LSLQRGKFGLDA
-260 QYKLVNGNSYGESS
+260 QYKYVNGNSYGESS

-285 IHYNDETGQKSFG
+285 VYYNDETGQKSFG
-298 ITHDYRLGM
+298 ITHNYRLGM

-321 TGQWDKTNSNSRTT
+321 TGHWDKRCSNSNTT
-335 GSSISGMHRDSHEY
+335 GSSISGMHHDSHEY
-349 LHNVDVNYAL
+349 LHNVDVNYSL

-365 SGSYT
+365 NGSYT

-383 ITTENKN
+383 MHTDESML

-443 DGSVLPDGT
+443 DGTIKPNGT
-452 SSVDLNERIWNI
+452 SSVDNNERIWNI
-464 YAGFSKQINKAISLE
+464 YAGFSKQINKAISVE

-531 NVYYSSTYTEIH
+531 NVFYSSTYSEIH

-548 KPFSYSNVNLMWQ
+548 KPFSYYNVNLMWQ

-566 TLMAFASLKPDYS
+566 TLMAFASLKPDYF
-579 VQLPYQTTDRMAV
+579 VQLPYQTTERMAV

-600 YSNSFGLQ
+600 YSNSYGLQ
-608 ASAIFS
+608 ASVIFN

-630 HDKSSHFFDLPF
+630 HDKSSNFFDLPF
-642 NRKKLSVRLGGM
+642 NRKKLSVILGGT
-654 ASVKLCS
+654 ASVKLCN
-661 TQDLRLILNPFIQSK
+661 TQDLRLILNPFFQSK

-684 SPIFRMNAKLQWSSH
+684 SPVFRMNAKLQWSSH
-699 DGRWGLRINGNN
+699 DGKWGLRLNGSN
-711 IFNNKYDTRSVQGNQ
+711 IFNNLYDTRSVQGNQ

-731 INYSW
+731 INYNW

-749 YKEKTVKEVDTSRMG
+749 YKEKNVKAVDTSRMG

>member
-1 MFRVTECTFRVT
+1 ME
-13 ECTFRDTEWPF
+13 
-24 RDTEWRF
+24 
-31 IINIKQNYLSQN
+31 
-43 KSDVC
+43 
-48 TCFYI
+48 
-53 NFSYICGDYIQNKKL
+53 GM
-68 IKMNKFFLTSLLVAA
+68 KMNRLFFTTLLVAS
-83 AITANAQDNTTK
+83 AITANAQANVET

-106 IPEVMVKGSRPIVK
+106 LPEVMVKGSRPIVK

-139 DNAYEALTR
+139 DNVYEALTR
-148 IPGVSNA
+148 IPGVSDA

-167 LIINGQATTLT
+167 LIVNGQTTTLT
-178 QEQLAERLKAMPAT
+178 QEQLAERLKAMPAA
-192 QLAKAEVML
+192 QLSKAEVML

-230 IIGGLVQTK
+230 IIGGMRQNK
-239 YAKGFGDLY
+239 YANEFGDLY
-248 LSMQRGKFGLDA
+248 LSLQRGKFGLDA
-260 QYKLVNGNSYGESS
+260 QYKYVNGNSYGESS

-285 IHYNDETGQKSFG
+285 VYYNDETGQKSFG

-307 NYAFSK
+307 NYTFSK
-313 NHRLDVAY
+313 NNRLDVAY

-443 DGSVLPDGT
+443 DGTIQPNGT
-452 SSVDLNERIWNI
+452 SSVDNNERIWNI
-464 YAGFSKQINKAISLE
+464 YAGFSKQINKAISVE

-505 NVNDNHLLNLSFSSN
+505 NVNDNHLLNLSFSSD
-520 SEFPSYWSTMS
+520 SEYPSYWSTMS
-531 NVYYSSTYTEIH
+531 NVFYASAYTEIH

-548 KPFSYSNVNLMWQ
+548 KPCSYYSLNLMWQ
-561 IKRRY
+561 VKRRY
-566 TLMAFASLKPDYS
+566 TLMAFASLKPDYF

-592 IMKETNFD
+592 IMKETNFN
-600 YSNSFGLQ
+600 YSNSYGLQ

-625 VGTYK
+625 VGTLK
-630 HDKSSHFFDLPF
+630 HDKSHHFFDLPF
-642 NRKKLSVRLGGM
+642 NRKKLSVIFGGT

-661 TQDLRLILNPFIQSK
+661 TQDLRLILNPFFQSK

-684 SPIFRMNAKLQWSSH
+684 NPIFSMDAKLQWSSH
-699 DGRWGLRINGNN
+699 DGKWGVRLNGSN
-711 IFNNKYDTRSVQGNQ
+711 IFNNRFDTHSVQGNQ

-731 INYSW
+731 VNYNW
-736 ASVTFAVIYKFGG
+736 ASFTLAVIYKFGG

>member
-1 MFRVTECTFRVT
+1 MVNKIFLLGLFL
-13 ECTFRDTEWPF
+13 
-24 RDTEWRF
+24 
-31 IINIKQNYLSQN
+31 LSVANVKAQ
-43 KSDVC
+43 
-48 TCFYI
+48 T
-53 NFSYICGDYIQNKKL
+53 
-68 IKMNKFFLTSLLVAA
+68 LTH
-83 AITANAQDNTTK
+83 T
-95 DSLTMETMMHN
+95 DSLTMENMMHN
-106 IPEVMVKGSRPIVK
+106 LPEVMVKGSRPIVK

-148 IPGVSNA
+148 IPGISDA
-155 TGNISFSGNEVT
+155 TGSISFSGNEVT
-167 LIINGQATTLT
+167 LIVNGQATTLT
-178 QEQLAERLKAMPAT
+178 QEQLTERLKAMPAA

-230 IIGGLVQTK
+230 VIGGMKQSK

-248 LSMQRGKFGLDA
+248 LSLQRGKFGLDA
-260 QYKLVNGNSYGESS
+260 QYKYVNGNSYGESS

-285 IHYNDETGQKSFG
+285 VYYNDETGQKSFG
-298 ITHDYRLGM
+298 ITHNYRLGM

-321 TGQWDKTNSNSRTT
+321 TGHWDKRCSNSNTT
-335 GSSISGMHRDSHEY
+335 GSSISGMHHDSHEY
-349 LHNVDVNYAL
+349 LHNVDVNYSL

-365 SGSYT
+365 NGSYT

-383 ITTENKN
+383 MHTDESMP

-443 DGSVLPDGT
+443 DGTIQPNGT
-452 SSVDLNERIWNI
+452 SSVDNNERIWNI
-464 YAGFSKQINKAISLE
+464 YAGFNKQINKAISVE

-520 SEFPSYWSTMS
+520 SVFPSYWSTMS
-531 NVYYSSTYTEIH
+531 NVFYSSTYSEIH

-548 KPFSYSNVNLMWQ
+548 KPFSYYNVNLMWQ

-566 TLMAFASLKPDYS
+566 TLMAFASLKPDYF
-579 VQLPYQTTDRMAV
+579 VQLPYQTTERMAV

-600 YSNSFGLQ
+600 YSNSYGLQ
-608 ASAIFS
+608 ASVIFN

-630 HDKSSHFFDLPF
+630 HDKSSNFFDLPF
-642 NRKKLSVRLGGM
+642 NRKKLSVILGGT
-654 ASVKLCS
+654 ASIKLCQ
-661 TQDLRLILNPFIQSK
+661 TQDLRLILNPFYQTK

-699 DGRWGLRINGNN
+699 DGKWGLRLNGSN
-711 IFNNKYDTRSVQGNQ
+711 IFNNLYDTRSVQGNQ

-731 INYSW
+731 INYNW

-749 YKEKTVKEVDTSRMG
+749 YKEKNVKAVDTSRMG

>member
-1 MFRVTECTFRVT
+1 MANKIFLLGLFL
-13 ECTFRDTEWPF
+13 
-24 RDTEWRF
+24 
-31 IINIKQNYLSQN
+31 LSVANVKAQ
-43 KSDVC
+43 
-48 TCFYI
+48 T
-53 NFSYICGDYIQNKKL
+53 
-68 IKMNKFFLTSLLVAA
+68 LTQ
-83 AITANAQDNTTK
+83 T
-95 DSLTMETMMHN
+95 DSLTMETMLHN
-106 IPEVMVKGSRPIVK
+106 LPEVMVKGSRPIVK

-148 IPGVSNA
+148 IPGVSDA
-155 TGNISFSGNEVT
+155 TGSISFSGNEVT

-178 QEQLAERLKAMPAT
+178 QEQLTERLKAMPAA

-230 IIGGLVQTK
+230 IIGGMRQNK
-239 YAKGFGDLY
+239 YANEFGNLY
-248 LSMQRGKFGLDA
+248 LSLQRGKFGLDA
-260 QYKLVNGNSYGESS
+260 QYKYVNGNSYGESS

-285 IHYNDETGQKSFG
+285 VYYNDETGQKSFG

-307 NYAFSK
+307 NYAFGK

-321 TGQWDKTNSNSRTT
+321 TGHWDKTCSNSNTT
-335 GSSISGMHRDSHEY
+335 GSSISGMHHDSHEY
-349 LHNVDVNYAL
+349 LHNVDVNYSL

-365 SGSYT
+365 NGSYT

-383 ITTENKN
+383 MHTDESMP

-413 THSLAHGWGLSYG
+413 THSLTQGWGLSYG

-531 NVYYSSTYTEIH
+531 NVFYSSTYTEIH

-548 KPFSYSNVNLMWQ
+548 KPFSYYNVNLMWQ

-566 TLMAFASLKPDYS
+566 TLMAFASLKPDYF

-642 NRKKLSVRLGGM
+642 NRKKLSVRLGGT

-699 DGRWGLRINGNN
+699 DGKWGLRLNGSN
-711 IFNNKYDTRSVQGNQ
+711 IFNNLYDTRSVQGNQ

-731 INYSW
+731 INYNW

-749 YKEKTVKEVDTSRMG
+749 YKEKNIKKVDTSRMG

>member
-1 MFRVTECTFRVT
+1 M
-13 ECTFRDTEWPF
+13 
-24 RDTEWRF
+24 
-31 IINIKQNYLSQN
+31 
-43 KSDVC
+43 
-48 TCFYI
+48 
-53 NFSYICGDYIQNKKL
+53 
-68 IKMNKFFLTSLLVAA
+68 
-83 AITANAQDNTTK
+83 
-95 DSLTMETMMHN
+95 
-106 IPEVMVKGSRPIVK
+106 
-120 AERGM
+120 
-125 LSYNMPLLLKQLPA
+125 PA

-148 IPGVSNA
+148 IPGVSDA
-155 TGNISFSGNEVT
+155 TGSISFSGNEVT

-178 QEQLAERLKAMPAT
+178 QEQLTERLKAMPAA

-230 IIGGLVQTK
+230 VIGGMKQSK

-248 LSMQRGKFGLDA
+248 LSLQRGKFGLDA
-260 QYKLVNGNSYGESS
+260 QYKYVNGNSYGESS

-285 IHYNDETGQKSFG
+285 VYYNDETGQKSFG
-298 ITHDYRLGM
+298 ITHNYRLGM

-321 TGQWDKTNSNSRTT
+321 TGLWDKRCSNSNTT
-335 GSSISGMHRDSHEY
+335 GLSISGMHHDSHEY
-349 LHNVDVNYAL
+349 LHNVDVNYSL

-365 SGSYT
+365 NGSYT

-383 ITTENKN
+383 MHTDESMS

-413 THSLAHGWGLSYG
+413 THLLAHGWGLSYG

-452 SSVDLNERIWNI
+452 SSVDLNERIWNL
-464 YAGFSKQINKAISLE
+464 YAGFSKQINKALSLE

-531 NVYYSSTYTEIH
+531 NVFYSSTYSEIH

-548 KPFSYSNVNLMWQ
+548 KPFAYYNVNLMWQ

-566 TLMAFASLKPDYS
+566 TLMAFASLKPDYF
-579 VQLPYQTTDRMAV
+579 VQLPYQTTERMAV

-600 YSNSFGLQ
+600 YSNSYGLQ
-608 ASAIFS
+608 ASVIFN

-630 HDKSSHFFDLPF
+630 HDKSSNFFDLPF
-642 NRKKLSVRLGGM
+642 NRKKFSVILGGT
-654 ASVKLCS
+654 ASVKLCN
-661 TQDLRLILNPFIQSK
+661 TQDLRLILNPFYQTK

-699 DGRWGLRINGNN
+699 DGKWGLRLNGSN
-711 IFNNKYDTRSVQGNQ
+711 IFNNLYDTRSVQGNQ

-731 INYSW
+731 INYNW

-749 YKEKTVKEVDTSRMG
+749 YKEKNVKAVDTSRMG

>member
-1 MFRVTECTFRVT
+1 MVNKIFLLGLFL
-13 ECTFRDTEWPF
+13 
-24 RDTEWRF
+24 
-31 IINIKQNYLSQN
+31 LSVANVKAQ
-43 KSDVC
+43 
-48 TCFYI
+48 T
-53 NFSYICGDYIQNKKL
+53 
-68 IKMNKFFLTSLLVAA
+68 LTH
-83 AITANAQDNTTK
+83 T
-95 DSLTMETMMHN
+95 DSLTMENMMHN
-106 IPEVMVKGSRPIVK
+106 LPEVMVKGSRPIVK

-148 IPGVSNA
+148 IPGISDA
-155 TGNISFSGNEVT
+155 TGSISFSGNEVT
-167 LIINGQATTLT
+167 LIVNGQATTLT
-178 QEQLAERLKAMPAT
+178 QEQLTERLKAMPAA

-230 IIGGLVQTK
+230 VIGGMKQSK

-248 LSMQRGKFGLDA
+248 LSLQRGKFGLDA
-260 QYKLVNGNSYGESS
+260 QYKYVNGNSYGESS

-285 IHYNDETGQKSFG
+285 VYYNDETGQKSFG
-298 ITHDYRLGM
+298 ITHNYRLGM

-321 TGQWDKTNSNSRTT
+321 TGHWDKRCSNSNTT
-335 GSSISGMHRDSHEY
+335 GSSICGMHHDSHEY
-349 LHNVDVNYAL
+349 LHNVDVNYSL

-365 SGSYT
+365 NGSYT

-383 ITTENKN
+383 MHTDESMS

-413 THSLAHGWGLSYG
+413 THLLAHGWGLSYG

-452 SSVDLNERIWNI
+452 SSVDLNERIWNL
-464 YAGFSKQINKAISLE
+464 YAGFSKQINKTLSLE

-492 DKWRVYP
+492 DKWRIYP

-505 NVNDNHLLNLSFSSN
+505 HVNDNHLLNLSFSSN

-531 NVYYSSTYTEIH
+531 NVFYSSTYSEIH

-548 KPFSYSNVNLMWQ
+548 KPYSYYNVNLMWQ

-566 TLMAFASLKPDYS
+566 TLMAFASLKPDYF
-579 VQLPYQTTDRMAV
+579 VQLPYQTTERMAV

-600 YSNSFGLQ
+600 YSNSYGLQ
-608 ASAIFS
+608 ASVIFN

-630 HDKSSHFFDLPF
+630 HDKSSNFFDLPL
-642 NRKKLSVRLGGM
+642 NRKKFSVILGGT
-654 ASVKLCS
+654 ASVKLCN
-661 TQDLRLILNPFIQSK
+661 TQDLRLILNPFYQTK

-699 DGRWGLRINGNN
+699 DGKWGLRLNGSN
-711 IFNNKYDTRSVQGNQ
+711 IFNNLYDTRSVQGNQ

-731 INYSW
+731 INYNW

-749 YKEKTVKEVDTSRMG
+749 YKEKNVKAVDTSRMG

>member
-1 MFRVTECTFRVT
+1 MVNKIFLLGLFL
-13 ECTFRDTEWPF
+13 
-24 RDTEWRF
+24 
-31 IINIKQNYLSQN
+31 LSVANVKAQ
-43 KSDVC
+43 
-48 TCFYI
+48 T
-53 NFSYICGDYIQNKKL
+53 
-68 IKMNKFFLTSLLVAA
+68 LTH
-83 AITANAQDNTTK
+83 T
-95 DSLTMETMMHN
+95 DSLTMENMMHN
-106 IPEVMVKGSRPIVK
+106 LPEVMVKGSRPIVK

-148 IPGVSNA
+148 IPGISDA
-155 TGNISFSGNEVT
+155 TGSISFSGNEVT
-167 LIINGQATTLT
+167 LIVNGQATTLT
-178 QEQLAERLKAMPAT
+178 QEQLTERLKAMPAA

-230 IIGGLVQTK
+230 VIGGMKQSK

-248 LSMQRGKFGLDA
+248 LSLQRGKFGLDA
-260 QYKLVNGNSYGESS
+260 QYKYVNGNSYGESS

-285 IHYNDETGQKSFG
+285 VYYNDETGQKSFG
-298 ITHDYRLGM
+298 ITHNYRLGM

-321 TGQWDKTNSNSRTT
+321 TGLWDKRCSNSNTT
-335 GSSISGMHRDSHEY
+335 GSSISGMHHDSHEY
-349 LHNVDVNYAL
+349 LHNVDVNYSL

-365 SGSYT
+365 NGSYT

-383 ITTENKN
+383 MHTDESMP

-443 DGSVLPDGT
+443 DGTIQPNGT
-452 SSVDLNERIWNI
+452 SSVDNNERIWNI
-464 YAGFSKQINKAISLE
+464 YAGFSKQINKAISVE

-531 NVYYSSTYTEIH
+531 NVFYSSTYSEIH

-548 KPFSYSNVNLMWQ
+548 KPFSYYNVNLMWQ

-566 TLMAFASLKPDYS
+566 TLMAFASLKPDYF
-579 VQLPYQTTDRMAV
+579 VQLPYQTTERMAV

-600 YSNSFGLQ
+600 YSNSYGLQ
-608 ASAIFS
+608 ASVIFN

-630 HDKSSHFFDLPF
+630 HDKNSNFFDLPF
-642 NRKKLSVRLGGM
+642 NRKKLSVILGGT
-654 ASVKLCS
+654 ASIKLCQ
-661 TQDLRLILNPFIQSK
+661 TQDLRLILNPFYQTK

-699 DGRWGLRINGNN
+699 DGKWGLRLNGSN
-711 IFNNKYDTRSVQGNQ
+711 IFNNLYDTRSVQGNQ

-731 INYSW
+731 INYNW

>member
-1 MFRVTECTFRVT
+1 MDNKVFLLGLFLLSVANVKAQTQT
-13 ECTFRDTEWPF
+13 
-24 RDTEWRF
+24 
-31 IINIKQNYLSQN
+31 QN
-43 KSDVC
+43 
-48 TCFYI
+48 
-53 NFSYICGDYIQNKKL
+53 
-68 IKMNKFFLTSLLVAA
+68 
-83 AITANAQDNTTK
+83 
-95 DSLTMETMMHN
+95 DSLTMENMMHN
-106 IPEVMVKGSRPIVK
+106 LPEIMVKGSRPIVK

-148 IPGVSNA
+148 IPGVSDA
-155 TGNISFSGNEVT
+155 TGSISFSGNEVT

-178 QEQLAERLKAMPAT
+178 QEQLTERLKAMPAA

-230 IIGGLVQTK
+230 IIGGMRQNK
-239 YAKGFGDLY
+239 YANECGNLY
-248 LSMQRGKFGLDA
+248 LSLQRGKFGLDA
-260 QYKLVNGNSYGESS
+260 QYKYVNGNSYGESS

-285 IHYNDETGQKSFG
+285 VYYNDETGQKSFG

-321 TGQWDKTNSNSRTT
+321 TGHWDKTCSNSNTT
-335 GSSISGMHRDSHEY
+335 GSSISGMHHDSHEY
-349 LHNVDVNYAL
+349 LHNVDVNYSL

-365 SGSYT
+365 NGSYT

-383 ITTENKN
+383 MHTDESMS

-443 DGSVLPDGT
+443 DGTIQPNGT
-452 SSVDLNERIWNI
+452 SSVDNNERIWNI
-464 YAGFSKQINKAISLE
+464 YAGFSKQINKAISVE

-492 DKWRVYP
+492 DKWRIYP

-505 NVNDNHLLNLSFSSN
+505 HVNDNHLLNLSFSSN

-531 NVYYSSTYTEIH
+531 NVFYSSTYSEIH

-548 KPFSYSNVNLMWQ
+548 KPFSYYNVNLMWQ

-566 TLMAFASLKPDYS
+566 TLMAFASLKPDYF
-579 VQLPYQTTDRMAV
+579 VQLPYQTTERMAV

-600 YSNSFGLQ
+600 YSNSYGLQ
-608 ASAIFS
+608 ASVIFN

-630 HDKSSHFFDLPF
+630 HDKSSNFFDLPF
-642 NRKKLSVRLGGM
+642 NRKKLSVILGGT
-654 ASVKLCS
+654 ASVKLCN
-661 TQDLRLILNPFIQSK
+661 TQDLRLILNPFFQSK

-684 SPIFRMNAKLQWSSH
+684 SPVFRMNAKLQWSSH
-699 DGRWGLRINGNN
+699 DGKWGVRLNGSN
-711 IFNNKYDTRSVQGNQ
+711 IFNNRFDTRSVQGNQ

-731 INYSW
+731 INYNW

-749 YKEKTVKEVDTSRMG
+749 YKEKNVKAVDTSRMG

>member
-1 MFRVTECTFRVT
+1 MT
-13 ECTFRDTEWPF
+13 
-24 RDTEWRF
+24 
-31 IINIKQNYLSQN
+31 N
-43 KSDVC
+43 K
-48 TCFYI
+48 I
-53 NFSYICGDYIQNKKL
+53 
-68 IKMNKFFLTSLLVAA
+68 FFLGLFLLSVA
-83 AITANAQDNTTK
+83 NVKAQTRTQT
-95 DSLTMETMMHN
+95 DSLTMETMLHN
-106 IPEVMVKGSRPIVK
+106 LPEVMVKGSRPIVK

-148 IPGVSNA
+148 IPGVSDA
-155 TGNISFSGNEVT
+155 AGSISFSGNEVT

-178 QEQLAERLKAMPAT
+178 QEQLTERLKAMPAA
-192 QLAKAEVML
+192 QLSKAEVML
-201 SAPAR
+201 SVPAR

-230 IIGGLVQTK
+230 IIGGMRQNK
-239 YAKGFGDLY
+239 YANEFGNLY
-248 LSMQRGKFGLDA
+248 LSLQRDKFGLDA
-260 QYKLVNGNSYGESS
+260 QYKYVNGNSYGESS

-307 NYAFSK
+307 NYTFSK
-313 NHRLDVAY
+313 NNRLDVAY

-359 PFGLTL
+359 PFGLNL

-383 ITTENKN
+383 ITAENKN

-413 THSLAHGWGLSYG
+413 THSLSHGWGLSYG

-505 NVNDNHLLNLSFSSN
+505 NVNDNHLLNLSFSSD

-531 NVYYSSTYTEIH
+531 NVFYSSTYTEIH

-548 KPFSYSNVNLMWQ
+548 KPFSYYNVNLMWQ

-566 TLMAFASLKPDYS
+566 TLMALASLKPDYS

-592 IMKETNFD
+592 IMKETNFN

-608 ASAIFS
+608 ASAIFN
-614 AGKWLNGNVFA
+614 AGQWLNGNVF
-625 VGTYK
+625 VMGTYK
-630 HDKSSHFFDLPF
+630 HDKSDNFFDLPF
-642 NRKKLSVRLGGM
+642 DRKKLSVVLGGT

-661 TQDLRLILNPFIQSK
+661 TQDLRLILNPFYQTK

-684 SPIFRMNAKLQWSSH
+684 SPIFSMDAKLQWSSH
-699 DGRWGLRINGNN
+699 DGRWGVRLNGSN
-711 IFNNKYDTRSVQGNQ
+711 IFNNPYDTRSVQGNQ

-731 INYSW
+731 INYNW

>member
-1 MFRVTECTFRVT
+1 
-13 ECTFRDTEWPF
+13 
-24 RDTEWRF
+24 
-31 IINIKQNYLSQN
+31 
-43 KSDVC
+43 
-48 TCFYI
+48 
-53 NFSYICGDYIQNKKL
+53 
-68 IKMNKFFLTSLLVAA
+68 MNRLLLTGLLVAS
-83 AITANAQDNTTK
+83 AITANAQDNATK

-125 LSYNMPLLLKQLPA
+125 LSYNMPLLMKQLPA

-148 IPGVSNA
+148 IPGVSDA
-155 TGNISFSGNEVT
+155 TGSISFSGNEVT

-178 QEQLAERLKAMPAT
+178 QEQLAERLKAMPAE

-248 LSMQRGKFGLDA
+248 ISMQRGKFGLDA

-307 NYAFSK
+307 NYTFSK
-313 NHRLDVAY
+313 NNRLDVAY

-464 YAGFSKQINKAISLE
+464 YAGFSKQINKAISVE

-531 NVYYSSTYTEIH
+531 NVFYSSTYTEIH

-548 KPFSYSNVNLMWQ
+548 KPFSYYNVNLMWQ

-566 TLMAFASLKPDYS
+566 TLMAFASLKPDYF

-592 IMKETNFD
+592 IMKETNFN
-600 YSNSFGLQ
+600 YENSFGLQ
-608 ASAIFS
+608 ASAMFS

-625 VGTYK
+625 VGIYK
-630 HDKSSHFFDLPF
+630 HDKSDYFFDLPF
-642 NRKKLSVRLGGM
+642 NRKKLTAALGGT
-654 ASVKLCS
+654 ASIKLCQ
-661 TQDLRLILNPFIQSK
+661 TQDLRLILNPFYQTK

-684 SPIFRMNAKLQWSSH
+684 SPVFRMNAKLQWSSH
-699 DGRWGLRINGNN
+699 DGKWGLRLNGSN
-711 IFNNKYDTRSVQGNQ
+711 IFNNLYDTRSVQGNQ

-731 INYSW
+731 INYNW

>member
-1 MFRVTECTFRVT
+1 MVNKIFLLGLFL
-13 ECTFRDTEWPF
+13 
-24 RDTEWRF
+24 
-31 IINIKQNYLSQN
+31 LSVANVKAQ
-43 KSDVC
+43 
-48 TCFYI
+48 T
-53 NFSYICGDYIQNKKL
+53 
-68 IKMNKFFLTSLLVAA
+68 LTQ
-83 AITANAQDNTTK
+83 T
-95 DSLTMETMMHN
+95 DSLTMETMLHN
-106 IPEVMVKGSRPIVK
+106 LPEVMVKGSRPIVK

-148 IPGVSNA
+148 IPGISDA
-155 TGNISFSGNEVT
+155 TGSISFSGNEVT
-167 LIINGQATTLT
+167 LIVNGQATTLT
-178 QEQLAERLKAMPAT
+178 QEQLTERLKAMPAA

-230 IIGGLVQTK
+230 VIGGMKQSK

-248 LSMQRGKFGLDA
+248 LSLQRGKFGLDA
-260 QYKLVNGNSYGESS
+260 QYKYVNGNSYGESS

-285 IHYNDETGQKSFG
+285 VYYNDETGQKSFG
-298 ITHDYRLGM
+298 ITHNYRLGM

-321 TGQWDKTNSNSRTT
+321 TGHWDKRCSNSNTT
-335 GSSISGMHRDSHEY
+335 GSSISGMHHDSHEY
-349 LHNVDVNYAL
+349 LHNVDVNYSL

-365 SGSYT
+365 NGSYT

-383 ITTENKN
+383 MHTDESMS

-413 THSLAHGWGLSYG
+413 THLLAHGWGLSYG

-452 SSVDLNERIWNI
+452 SSVDLNERIWNL
-464 YAGFSKQINKAISLE
+464 YAGFSKQINKALSLE

-492 DKWRVYP
+492 DKWRVFP

-531 NVYYSSTYTEIH
+531 NVFYSSTYSEIH

-548 KPFSYSNVNLMWQ
+548 KPFAYYNVNLMWQ

-566 TLMAFASLKPDYS
+566 TLMAFASLKPDYF
-579 VQLPYQTTDRMAV
+579 VQLPYQTTERMAV

-600 YSNSFGLQ
+600 YSNSYGLQ
-608 ASAIFS
+608 ASVIFN

-630 HDKSSHFFDLPF
+630 HDKSSNFFDLPF
-642 NRKKLSVRLGGM
+642 NRKKFSVILGGT
-654 ASVKLCS
+654 ASVKLCN
-661 TQDLRLILNPFIQSK
+661 TQDLRLILNPFYQTK

-699 DGRWGLRINGNN
+699 DGKWGLRLNGSN
-711 IFNNKYDTRSVQGNQ
+711 IFNNLYDTRSVQGNQ

-731 INYSW
+731 INYNW

-749 YKEKTVKEVDTSRMG
+749 YKEKNVKAVDTSRMG

>member
-1 MFRVTECTFRVT
+1 MIFLLGLFL
-13 ECTFRDTEWPF
+13 
-24 RDTEWRF
+24 
-31 IINIKQNYLSQN
+31 LSVANVKAQ
-43 KSDVC
+43 
-48 TCFYI
+48 T
-53 NFSYICGDYIQNKKL
+53 
-68 IKMNKFFLTSLLVAA
+68 LTH
-83 AITANAQDNTTK
+83 T
-95 DSLTMETMMHN
+95 DSLTMENMMHN
-106 IPEVMVKGSRPIVK
+106 LPEVMVKGSRPIVK

-148 IPGVSNA
+148 IPGVSDA
-155 TGNISFSGNEVT
+155 TGSISFSGNEVT

-178 QEQLAERLKAMPAT
+178 QEQLTERLKAMPAA

-239 YAKGFGDLY
+239 HAKGFGDLY

-307 NYAFSK
+307 NYTFSK
-313 NHRLDVAY
+313 NNRLDVAY

-370 YYRTP
+370 YYCTP

-383 ITTENKN
+383 MHTDESMP

-413 THSLAHGWGLSYG
+413 THSLANCWGLSYG

-431 TSNKSYQTTIDK
+431 TSTKSYQTTIDK

-531 NVYYSSTYTEIH
+531 NVFYSSTYTEIH

-548 KPFSYSNVNLMWQ
+548 KPFSYYNVNLMWQ

-566 TLMAFASLKPDYS
+566 TLMAFASLKPDYF
-579 VQLPYQTTDRMAV
+579 VQLSYQTTDRMAV
-592 IMKETNFD
+592 IIKETNFD

-608 ASAIFS
+608 ASVIFN

-630 HDKSSHFFDLPF
+630 HDKSSNFFDLPF
-642 NRKKLSVRLGGM
+642 NRKKLSVILGGT
-654 ASVKLCS
+654 ASVKLCNS
-661 TQDLRLILNPFIQSK
+661 QDLRLILNPFYQTK

-699 DGRWGLRINGNN
+699 DGKWGLCLNGNN
-711 IFNNKYDTRSVQGNQ
+711 IFNNPYDTRSVQGNQ

-731 INYSW
+731 INYNW
-736 ASVTFAVIYKFGG
+736 ASVTFAVVYKFGD
-749 YKEKTVKEVDTSRMG
+749 YKNKNVKAVDTSRMG

>member
-1 MFRVTECTFRVT
+1 MVNKIFLLGLFL
-13 ECTFRDTEWPF
+13 
-24 RDTEWRF
+24 
-31 IINIKQNYLSQN
+31 LSVANVKAQ
-43 KSDVC
+43 
-48 TCFYI
+48 T
-53 NFSYICGDYIQNKKL
+53 
-68 IKMNKFFLTSLLVAA
+68 LTH
-83 AITANAQDNTTK
+83 T
-95 DSLTMETMMHN
+95 DSLTMENMMHN
-106 IPEVMVKGSRPIVK
+106 LPEVMVKGSRPIVK

-148 IPGVSNA
+148 IPGVSDA
-155 TGNISFSGNEVT
+155 TGSISFSGNEVT
-167 LIINGQATTLT
+167 LIVNGQATTLT
-178 QEQLAERLKAMPAT
+178 QEQLTERLKAMPAA

-230 IIGGLVQTK
+230 VIGGMKQSK

-248 LSMQRGKFGLDA
+248 LSLQRGKFGLDA
-260 QYKLVNGNSYGESS
+260 QYKYVNGNSYGESS

-285 IHYNDETGQKSFG
+285 VYYTDETGQKSFG
-298 ITHDYRLGM
+298 ITHNYRLGM

-321 TGQWDKTNSNSRTT
+321 TGHWDKRCSNSNTT
-335 GSSISGMHRDSHEY
+335 GLSISGMHHDSHEY
-349 LHNVDVNYAL
+349 LHNVDVNYSL

-365 SGSYT
+365 NGSYT

-383 ITTENKN
+383 MTAENKN

-413 THSLAHGWGLSYG
+413 THSLSHGWGLSYG

-443 DGSVLPDGT
+443 DGTILPDGT
-452 SSVDLNERIWNI
+452 NSVDNNERIWNI
-464 YAGFSKQINKAISLE
+464 YAGFSKQINKAISVE

-531 NVYYSSTYTEIH
+531 NVFYSSTYSEIH

-548 KPFSYSNVNLMWQ
+548 KPFSYYNVNLMWQ

-566 TLMAFASLKPDYS
+566 TLMAFASLKPDYF
-579 VQLPYQTTDRMAV
+579 VQLPYQTTERMAV

-600 YSNSFGLQ
+600 YSNSYGLQ
-608 ASAIFS
+608 ASVIFN

-630 HDKSSHFFDLPF
+630 HDKSSNFFDLPF
-642 NRKKLSVRLGGM
+642 NRKKLSVILGGT
-654 ASVKLCS
+654 ASVKLCN
-661 TQDLRLILNPFIQSK
+661 TQDLRLILNPFFQSK

-684 SPIFRMNAKLQWSSH
+684 SPVFRMNAKLQWSSH
-699 DGRWGLRINGNN
+699 DGKWGLRLNGSN
-711 IFNNKYDTRSVQGNQ
+711 IFNNLYDTRSVQGNQ

-731 INYSW
+731 INYNW

-749 YKEKTVKEVDTSRMG
+749 YKEKNVKAVDTSRMG

>member
-1 MFRVTECTFRVT
+1 MDNKVFLLGLFLLSVANVKAQTQT
-13 ECTFRDTEWPF
+13 
-24 RDTEWRF
+24 
-31 IINIKQNYLSQN
+31 QN
-43 KSDVC
+43 
-48 TCFYI
+48 
-53 NFSYICGDYIQNKKL
+53 
-68 IKMNKFFLTSLLVAA
+68 
-83 AITANAQDNTTK
+83 
-95 DSLTMETMMHN
+95 DSLTMENMMHN
-106 IPEVMVKGSRPIVK
+106 LPEIMVKGSRPIVK

-125 LSYNMPLLLKQLPA
+125 LSYNMPLLIKQLPA
-139 DNAYEALTR
+139 DNAYEALTH
-148 IPGVSNA
+148 IPGVSDA
-155 TGNISFSGNEVT
+155 TGSISFSGNEVT

-178 QEQLAERLKAMPAT
+178 QEQLTERLKAMPAA

-230 IIGGLVQTK
+230 IIGGMRQNK
-239 YAKGFGDLY
+239 YANECGNLY
-248 LSMQRGKFGLDA
+248 LSLQRGKFGLDA
-260 QYKLVNGNSYGESS
+260 QYKYVNGNSYGESS

-285 IHYNDETGQKSFG
+285 VYYNDETGQKSFG

-321 TGQWDKTNSNSRTT
+321 TGHWDKTCSNSNTT
-335 GSSISGMHRDSHEY
+335 GSSISGMHHDSHEY
-349 LHNVDVNYAL
+349 LHNVDVNYSL

-365 SGSYT
+365 NGSYT

-383 ITTENKN
+383 MHTDESMP

-413 THSLAHGWGLSYG
+413 THSLSHGWGLSYG

-443 DGSVLPDGT
+443 DGTIQPNGT
-452 SSVDLNERIWNI
+452 SSVDNNERIWNI
-464 YAGFSKQINKAISLE
+464 YAGFSKQINKALSLE

-531 NVYYSSTYTEIH
+531 NVFYSSTYSEIH

-548 KPFSYSNVNLMWQ
+548 KPFAYYNVNLMWQ

-566 TLMAFASLKPDYS
+566 TLMAFASLKPDYF

-600 YSNSFGLQ
+600 YSNSYGLQ

-630 HDKSSHFFDLPF
+630 HDKSCNFFDLPF
-642 NRKKLSVRLGGM
+642 DRKKLSVILGGT
-654 ASVKLCS
+654 ASVKLSS
-661 TQDLRLILNPFIQSK
+661 TQDLRLILNPFYQTK

-684 SPIFRMNAKLQWSSH
+684 SPVFRMDAKLQWSSH
-699 DGRWGLRINGNN
+699 DGKWGVRLNGSN
-711 IFNNKYDTRSVQGNQ
+711 IFNNRFDTRSVQGNQ

-731 INYSW
+731 INYNW

-749 YKEKTVKEVDTSRMG
+749 YKEKNVKAVDTSRMG

>member
-1 MFRVTECTFRVT
+1 MT
-13 ECTFRDTEWPF
+13 
-24 RDTEWRF
+24 
-31 IINIKQNYLSQN
+31 N
-43 KSDVC
+43 K
-48 TCFYI
+48 I
-53 NFSYICGDYIQNKKL
+53 
-68 IKMNKFFLTSLLVAA
+68 FFLGLFLLSVA
-83 AITANAQDNTTK
+83 NVKAQTRTQT
-95 DSLTMETMMHN
+95 DSLTMETMLHN
-106 IPEVMVKGSRPIVK
+106 LPEVMVKGSRPIVK

-148 IPGVSNA
+148 IPGVSDA
-155 TGNISFSGNEVT
+155 AGSISFSGNEVT

-178 QEQLAERLKAMPAT
+178 QEQLTERLKAMPAA
-192 QLAKAEVML
+192 QLSKAEVML
-201 SAPAR
+201 SVPAR

-230 IIGGLVQTK
+230 IIGGMRQNK

-307 NYAFSK
+307 NYTFSK
-313 NHRLDVAY
+313 NNRLDVAY

-383 ITTENKN
+383 ITAENKN

-413 THSLAHGWGLSYG
+413 THSLSHGWGLSYG

-505 NVNDNHLLNLSFSSN
+505 NVNDNHLLNLSFSSD

-531 NVYYSSTYTEIH
+531 NVFYSSTYTEIH

-548 KPFSYSNVNLMWQ
+548 KPFSYYNVNLMWQ

-566 TLMAFASLKPDYS
+566 TLMALASLKPDYS

-592 IMKETNFD
+592 IMKETNFN

-608 ASAIFS
+608 ASAIFN
-614 AGKWLNGNVFA
+614 AGQWLNGNVF
-625 VGTYK
+625 VMGTYK
-630 HDKSSHFFDLPF
+630 HDKSDNFFDLPF
-642 NRKKLSVRLGGM
+642 DRKKLSVVLGGT

-661 TQDLRLILNPFIQSK
+661 TQDLRLILNPFYQTK

-684 SPIFRMNAKLQWSSH
+684 SPIFSMDAKLQWSSH
-699 DGRWGLRINGNN
+699 DGRWGVRLNGSN
-711 IFNNKYDTRSVQGNQ
+711 IFNNPYDTRSVQGNQ

-731 INYSW
+731 INYNW

>member
-1 MFRVTECTFRVT
+1 
-13 ECTFRDTEWPF
+13 
-24 RDTEWRF
+24 
-31 IINIKQNYLSQN
+31 
-43 KSDVC
+43 
-48 TCFYI
+48 
-53 NFSYICGDYIQNKKL
+53 
-68 IKMNKFFLTSLLVAA
+68 MNRLLLTGLLVAS

-167 LIINGQATTLT
+167 LIVNGQATTLT
-178 QEQLAERLKAMPAT
+178 QEQLAERLKAMPAA

-230 IIGGLVQTK
+230 IIGGMRQNK
-239 YAKGFGDLY
+239 YANEFGNLY
-248 LSMQRGKFGLDA
+248 LSLQRGKFGLDA
-260 QYKLVNGNSYGESS
+260 QYKYVNGNSYGESS

-298 ITHDYRLGM
+298 ITHNYRLGM
-307 NYAFSK
+307 NYTFSK

-321 TGQWDKTNSNSRTT
+321 TGQWDKTNSNSHTT
-335 GSSISGMHRDSHEY
+335 GSSISGMHLDSHEY
-349 LHNVDVNYAL
+349 LHNVDMNYSL

-431 TSNKSYQTTIDK
+431 TSNKSYQTTINK

-452 SSVDLNERIWNI
+452 SSVDLNERIWNL
-464 YAGFSKQINKAISLE
+464 YAGFSKQINKALSLE

-531 NVYYSSTYTEIH
+531 NVFYSSTYLEIH

-548 KPFSYSNVNLMWQ
+548 KPYSYYNVNLMWQ

-579 VQLPYQTTDRMAV
+579 VQLPYQPSDRMAV

-642 NRKKLSVRLGGM
+642 DRKKLSVILGGT

-661 TQDLRLILNPFIQSK
+661 TQDLRLILNPFFQSK

-699 DGRWGLRINGNN
+699 DGRWGVRLNGSN
-711 IFNNKYDTRSVQGNQ
+711 IFNNQFDTRSVQGNQ

-731 INYSW
+731 AKFNW
-736 ASVTFAVIYKFGG
+736 PSVTFAVIYKFGG

>member
-1 MFRVTECTFRVT
+1 MVNKIFLLGLFL
-13 ECTFRDTEWPF
+13 
-24 RDTEWRF
+24 
-31 IINIKQNYLSQN
+31 LSVANVKAQ
-43 KSDVC
+43 
-48 TCFYI
+48 T
-53 NFSYICGDYIQNKKL
+53 
-68 IKMNKFFLTSLLVAA
+68 LTH
-83 AITANAQDNTTK
+83 T
-95 DSLTMETMMHN
+95 DSLTMENMMHN
-106 IPEVMVKGSRPIVK
+106 LPEVMVKGSRPIVK

-148 IPGVSNA
+148 IPGISDA
-155 TGNISFSGNEVT
+155 TGSISFSGNEVT
-167 LIINGQATTLT
+167 LIVNGQATTLT
-178 QEQLAERLKAMPAT
+178 QEQLTERLKAMPAA

-230 IIGGLVQTK
+230 VIGGMKQSK

-248 LSMQRGKFGLDA
+248 LSLQRGKFGLDA
-260 QYKLVNGNSYGESS
+260 QYKYVNGNSYGESS

-285 IHYNDETGQKSFG
+285 VYYNDETGQKSFG
-298 ITHDYRLGM
+298 ITHNYRLGM
-307 NYAFSK
+307 NYTFSK

-321 TGQWDKTNSNSRTT
+321 TGHWDKRCSNSNTT
-335 GSSISGMHRDSHEY
+335 GSSISGMHHDSHEY
-349 LHNVDVNYAL
+349 LHNVDVNYSL

-365 SGSYT
+365 NGSYT

-383 ITTENKN
+383 MHTDESMQ

-443 DGSVLPDGT
+443 DGTIQPNGT
-452 SSVDLNERIWNI
+452 SSVDNNERIWNI
-464 YAGFSKQINKAISLE
+464 YAGFSKQINKAISVE

-531 NVYYSSTYTEIH
+531 NVFYSSTYSEIH

-548 KPFSYSNVNLMWQ
+548 KPFSYYNVNLMWQ

-566 TLMAFASLKPDYS
+566 TLMAFASLKPDYF
-579 VQLPYQTTDRMAV
+579 VQLPYQTTERMAV

-600 YSNSFGLQ
+600 YSNSYGLQ
-608 ASAIFS
+608 ASVIFN

-630 HDKSSHFFDLPF
+630 HDKNSNFFDLPF
-642 NRKKLSVRLGGM
+642 NRKKLSVILGGT
-654 ASVKLCS
+654 ASVKLCN
-661 TQDLRLILNPFIQSK
+661 TQDLRLILNPFFQSK

-684 SPIFRMNAKLQWSSH
+684 SPVFRMNAKLQWSSH
-699 DGRWGLRINGNN
+699 DGKWGLRLNGSN
-711 IFNNKYDTRSVQGNQ
+711 IFNNLYDTRSVQGNQ

-731 INYSW
+731 INYNW

-749 YKEKTVKEVDTSRMG
+749 YKEKNVKAVDTSRMG

>member
-1 MFRVTECTFRVT
+1 M
-13 ECTFRDTEWPF
+13 
-24 RDTEWRF
+24 
-31 IINIKQNYLSQN
+31 N
-43 KSDVC
+43 
-48 TCFYI
+48 
-53 NFSYICGDYIQNKKL
+53 
-68 IKMNKFFLTSLLVAA
+68 IKMNRVFFMGIFVALT
-83 AITANAQDNTTK
+83 ITANAQDDIPK
-95 DSLTMETMMHN
+95 DSLTMEWNSMFRN
-106 IPEVMVKGSRPIVK
+106 LPEVMIKGSRPIVK
-120 AERGM
+120 AERGL

-148 IPGVSNA
+148 IPGVSDA
-155 TGNISFSGNEVT
+155 TGSISFSGNEVT
-167 LIINGQATTLT
+167 LIVNGQATTLT
-178 QEQLAERLKAMPAT
+178 QEQLTERLKAMPAA

-230 IIGGLVQTK
+230 IIGGMRQNK
-239 YAKGFGDLY
+239 YANEFGNLY
-248 LSMQRGKFGLDA
+248 LSLQRGKFGLDA
-260 QYKLVNGNSYGESS
+260 QYKYVNGNSYGESS

-307 NYAFSK
+307 NYTFSK
-313 NHRLDVAY
+313 NNRLDVAY
-321 TGQWDKTNSNSRTT
+321 TGRWNKTNSNSRTT

-531 NVYYSSTYTEIH
+531 NVFYSSTYTEIH

-548 KPFSYSNVNLMWQ
+548 KPFSYYNVNLMWQ

-592 IMKETNFD
+592 ILKETNFD
-600 YSNSFGLQ
+600 YDNSFGLQ
-608 ASAIFS
+608 VSAIFS

-642 NRKKLSVRLGGM
+642 DRKKLTAALGGT
-654 ASVKLCS
+654 ASIRLCR
-661 TQDLRLILNPFIQSK
+661 TQDLRLILNPFFQSK

-684 SPIFRMNAKLQWSSH
+684 SPVFRMNAKLQWSSH
-699 DGRWGLRINGNN
+699 DGKWGLRINGNN
-711 IFNNKYDTRSVQGNQ
+711 IFNYEFDTRSVQGNQ
-726 DYRMK
+726 NYRMK
-731 INYSW
+731 LNYNW

-749 YKEKTVKEVDTSRMG
+749 YKEKSIKKVDTSRMG

>member
-1 MFRVTECTFRVT
+1 MVNKIFLLGLFL
-13 ECTFRDTEWPF
+13 
-24 RDTEWRF
+24 
-31 IINIKQNYLSQN
+31 LSVANVKAQ
-43 KSDVC
+43 
-48 TCFYI
+48 T
-53 NFSYICGDYIQNKKL
+53 
-68 IKMNKFFLTSLLVAA
+68 LTH
-83 AITANAQDNTTK
+83 T
-95 DSLTMETMMHN
+95 DSLTMENMMHN
-106 IPEVMVKGSRPIVK
+106 LPEVMVKGSRPIVK

-148 IPGVSNA
+148 IPGISDA
-155 TGNISFSGNEVT
+155 TGSISFSGNEVT
-167 LIINGQATTLT
+167 LIVNGQATTLT
-178 QEQLAERLKAMPAT
+178 QEQLTERLKAMPAA

-230 IIGGLVQTK
+230 VIGGMKQSK

-248 LSMQRGKFGLDA
+248 LSLQRGKFGLDA
-260 QYKLVNGNSYGESS
+260 QYKYVNGNSYGESS

-285 IHYNDETGQKSFG
+285 VYYNDETGQKSFG
-298 ITHDYRLGM
+298 ITHNYRLGM

-321 TGQWDKTNSNSRTT
+321 TGHWDKRCSNSNTT
-335 GSSISGMHRDSHEY
+335 GSSISGMHHDSHEY
-349 LHNVDVNYAL
+349 LHNVDVNYSL

-365 SGSYT
+365 NGSYT

-383 ITTENKN
+383 MHTDESML

-443 DGSVLPDGT
+443 DGTIQPNGT
-452 SSVDLNERIWNI
+452 SSVDNNERIWNI
-464 YAGFSKQINKAISLE
+464 YAGFSKQINKAISVE

-531 NVYYSSTYTEIH
+531 NVFYSSTYSEIH

-548 KPFSYSNVNLMWQ
+548 KPFSYYNVNLMWQ

-566 TLMAFASLKPDYS
+566 TLMAFASLKPDYF
-579 VQLPYQTTDRMAV
+579 VQLPYQTTERMAV

-600 YSNSFGLQ
+600 YSNSYGLQ
-608 ASAIFS
+608 ASVIFN

-630 HDKSSHFFDLPF
+630 HDKSSNFFDLPF
-642 NRKKLSVRLGGM
+642 NRKKLSVILGGT
-654 ASVKLCS
+654 ASVKLCN
-661 TQDLRLILNPFIQSK
+661 TQDLRLILNPFFQSK

-684 SPIFRMNAKLQWSSH
+684 SPVFRMNAKLQWSSH
-699 DGRWGLRINGNN
+699 DGKWGLRLNGSN
-711 IFNNKYDTRSVQGNQ
+711 IFNKLYDTRSVQGNQ

-731 INYSW
+731 INYNW

-749 YKEKTVKEVDTSRMG
+749 YKEKNVKAVDTSRMG

>member
-1 MFRVTECTFRVT
+1 MVNKIFLLGLFL
-13 ECTFRDTEWPF
+13 
-24 RDTEWRF
+24 
-31 IINIKQNYLSQN
+31 LSVANVKAQ
-43 KSDVC
+43 
-48 TCFYI
+48 T
-53 NFSYICGDYIQNKKL
+53 
-68 IKMNKFFLTSLLVAA
+68 LTQ
-83 AITANAQDNTTK
+83 T
-95 DSLTMETMMHN
+95 DSLTMETMLHN
-106 IPEVMVKGSRPIVK
+106 LPEVMVKGSRPIVK

-148 IPGVSNA
+148 IPGVSDA
-155 TGNISFSGNEVT
+155 TGSISFSGNEVT

-178 QEQLAERLKAMPAT
+178 QEQLTERLKAMPAA
-192 QLAKAEVML
+192 QLSKAEVMV

-230 IIGGLVQTK
+230 IIGGMRQNK
-239 YAKGFGDLY
+239 YANEFGNLY
-248 LSMQRGKFGLDA
+248 LSLQRDKFGLDA
-260 QYKLVNGNSYGESS
+260 QYKYVNGNSYGESS

-285 IHYNDETGQKSFG
+285 VYYNDETGQKSLG

-307 NYAFSK
+307 NYTFSK
-313 NHRLDVAY
+313 NNRLDIAY

-335 GSSISGMHRDSHEY
+335 GSSISGMHHDSHEY

-464 YAGFSKQINKAISLE
+464 YASFSKQINKAISLE

-531 NVYYSSTYTEIH
+531 NVFYSSTYTEIH

-548 KPFSYSNVNLMWQ
+548 KPFSYYNVNLMWQ

-642 NRKKLSVRLGGM
+642 NRKKLSVRLGGT

-699 DGRWGLRINGNN
+699 DGRWGLRLNGNN

-731 INYSW
+731 INYNW

-749 YKEKTVKEVDTSRMG
+749 YKEKKVKEVDTSRMG

>member
-1 MFRVTECTFRVT
+1 MANKIFLLGLFL
-13 ECTFRDTEWPF
+13 
-24 RDTEWRF
+24 
-31 IINIKQNYLSQN
+31 LS
-43 KSDVC
+43 
-48 TCFYI
+48 
-53 NFSYICGDYIQNKKL
+53 
-68 IKMNKFFLTSLLVAA
+68 VA
-83 AITANAQDNTTK
+83 NVKAQTRTQT
-95 DSLTMETMMHN
+95 DSLTMETMLHN
-106 IPEVMVKGSRPIVK
+106 LPEVMVKGSRPIVK

-148 IPGVSNA
+148 IPGVSDA
-155 TGNISFSGNEVT
+155 TGSISFSGNEVT

-178 QEQLAERLKAMPAT
+178 QEQLTERLKAMPAA

-230 IIGGLVQTK
+230 VIGGMKQSK

-248 LSMQRGKFGLDA
+248 LSLQRGKFGLDA
-260 QYKLVNGNSYGESS
+260 QYKYVNGNSYGESS

-285 IHYNDETGQKSFG
+285 VYYNDETGQKSFG
-298 ITHDYRLGM
+298 ITHNYRLGM

-321 TGQWDKTNSNSRTT
+321 TGLWDKRCSNSNTT
-335 GSSISGMHRDSHEY
+335 GSSISGMHHDSHEY
-349 LHNVDVNYAL
+349 LHNVDVNYSL

-365 SGSYT
+365 NGSYT

-383 ITTENKN
+383 MHTDESMS

-413 THSLAHGWGLSYG
+413 THLLAHGWELSYG

-452 SSVDLNERIWNI
+452 SSVDLNERIWNL
-464 YAGFSKQINKAISLE
+464 YAGFSKQINKALSLE

-531 NVYYSSTYTEIH
+531 NVFYSSTYSEIH

-548 KPFSYSNVNLMWQ
+548 KPFAYYNVNLMWQ

-566 TLMAFASLKPDYS
+566 TLMAFASLKPDYF
-579 VQLPYQTTDRMAV
+579 VQLPYQTTERMAV

-600 YSNSFGLQ
+600 YSNSYGLQ
-608 ASAIFS
+608 ASVIFN

-630 HDKSSHFFDLPF
+630 HDKSSNFFDLPF
-642 NRKKLSVRLGGM
+642 NRKKFSVILGGT
-654 ASVKLCS
+654 ASVKLCN
-661 TQDLRLILNPFIQSK
+661 TQDLRLILNPFYQTK

-699 DGRWGLRINGNN
+699 DGKWGLRLNGSN
-711 IFNNKYDTRSVQGNQ
+711 IFNNLYDTRSVQGNQ

-731 INYSW
+731 INYNW

-749 YKEKTVKEVDTSRMG
+749 YKEKNVKAVDTSRMG